1 MKYMLRL
8 NWRENKFQTMK
19 KKNHL
24 IALSVLIASLV
35 GCNGGTDS
43 STTQPGSNN
52 PTTPT
57 APSTQQPEKK
67 TGTVTIGAVEH
78 GSVTADKMTAEVG
91 ADVTFTVT
99 PDENYSVKSFKVNN
113 DEKQLNDSNQ
123 VVVKMVEGGLTVS
136 AEFEINSAAVT
147 ITQAD
152 HGSISADK
160 STAKIGENVTFTV
173 APEANYVVSSF
184 KVNGAD
190 VALDGNNQAV
200 VVMVAG
206 GLNVTASFELGSG
219 TVTIGTIEHG
229 AVTADKMTAKIGED
243 VTFKITSETGYD
255 VSFFKVNGSD
265 VDYETKEDST
275 TGKTYGEAKVK
286 MVSGGLTVTAEF
298 KLGVYPIEWDT
309 PTHGTIAVEGGKTQ
323 ATYGDEVKFIFTPE
337 TGYEIKYLAINEEQV
352 QAIDNT
358 YTTIMGEYGLFV
370 NVQFGLENETI
381 TVNAGEHGTIEHK
394 NKVDDSQDYLY
405 GDTAVVTVTPNE
417 GFMIET
423 ITVDG
428 KAIEVPEDKKGG
440 YSFEQLVE
448 KDLNISATFT
458 DVHTISEFTDSVI
471 NEIKNAQDIKVKLAG
486 DVTLGV
492 TLPLAKGTTEYD
504 LDGHTITSTLNGMLR
519 DANIDTE
526 TLKNK
531 SVTLKNGNIVSNYDK
546 GTVNVIDSS
555 YLAALTLDGVTVSN
569 SSISKVNPIT
579 GIYCSS
585 TTETKILNSTIN
597 IKGSSNLGAYGIG
610 TNNLDGENKTITIDN
625 TKVTVTSDDFDNTA
639 FLGNTEG
646 IKVVVKNSTFTA
658 DRQAVIA
665 RTGNWDISGSTF
677 VSTGKWLDAEANVTT
692 NTKYKTTA
700 GSWGSGNEVVS
711 GGLILGDER
720 TSAYNT
726 PVVATL
732 KDNKFT
738 VAKGDKMSI
747 HSDGTV
753 ATTVTMDALTAVEA
767 YGYDHDEDKTTV
779 VTENNVVKKT
789 LKELNEMTT
798 DDDANLYVTT
808 GLLTKIE
815 NAQYGNLYLTDKA
828 TGEELYVY
836 GTYLDNNYSF
846 DGTKFSFDKGAKVIT
861 SDYLGKEITV
871 AGTFKNYNGTTKEL
885 VNAVVIDSSA
895 EKVAAKVVTEYDAE
909 KGTVTVE
916 EGKLGD
922 KLKVTATPKEGYKV
936 SSIKVNDQALTVA
949 EDNTAEFTAEL
960 NNKVVVEFVSES
972 APVAKVYNVSFNKDN
987 NKKIVNGYENNWT
1000 NVSDDITYNVEN
1012 CNNNGTAEGQI
1023 GKTEWNYIRIGSKN
1037 NPSVGS
1043 IATATPF
1050 VEAIAESAITI
1061 DKVNVTYINS
1071 IKLLVSTSKDF
1082 TTDTTTSYDVKVAK
1096 GEQITK
1102 ITTPVANAYYKY
1114 VIDCKQTNKKIG
1126 NGPIQISKITF
1137 TTVAE

>member
-8 NWRENKFQTMK
+8 NWRENKFQTMQ

-147 ITQAD
+147 ITQAN

-184 KVNGAD
+184 KVNDAD

-219 TVTIGTIEHG
+219 TVTIGTFEHG

-243 VTFKITSETGYD
+243 VTFKITSDTGYD

-519 DANIDTE
+519 DASTDTA
-526 TLKNK
+526 TFGNK
-531 SVTLKNGNIVSNYDK
+531 SVTLKNGSIVSNYDK

-555 YLAALTLDGVTVSN
+555 YLAAFTLDGVTVSN
-569 SSISKVNPIT
+569 SSISTVNPIT

-677 VSTGKWLDAEANVTT
+677 VSTGKWLNAEANVTT

-700 GSWGSGNEVVS
+700 GSWRSGNEVVS

-808 GLLTKIE
+808 GVLTEIK
-815 NAQYGNLYLTDKA
+815 NAQFGNLYLTDKA
-828 TGEELYVY
+828 TGEELYVF
-836 GTYLDNNYSF
+836 GTYLDNTYSF
-846 DGTKFSFDKGAKVIT
+846 DGTQFSFDQKGAEVIT

-871 AGTFKNYNGTTKEL
+871 AGTFKNYKGTKEL

-922 KLKVTATPKEGYKV
+922 KLTVTATPKAGYKV

-972 APVAKVYNVSFNKDN
+972 APVAKVYTVSFVKDN
-987 NKKIVNGYENNWT
+987 CQSSTDYVSNKAWTNTTDGLTYSIVN
-1000 NVSDDITYNVEN
+1000 
-1012 CNNNGTAEGQI
+1012 CANNNKGWDFIKA
-1023 GKTEWNYIRIGSKN
+1023 GSKKKD
-1037 NPSVGS
+1037 S
-1043 IATATPF
+1043 IGTITTDSPF
-1050 VEAIAESAITI
+1050 AEAIAESAIII

-1082 TTDTTTSYDVKVAK
+1082 TTDTTTSYNVNVAE
-1096 GEQITK
+1096 GEQTTK
-1102 ITTPVANAYYKY
+1102 ITTPVANAYYRY
-1114 VIDCKQTNKKIG
+1114 VIDCKKASS

>member
-43 STTQPGSNN
+43 STTQPGSTN

-219 TVTIGTIEHG
+219 TVTIGTFEHG

-255 VSFFKVNGSD
+255 VSFFKVNGSA
-265 VDYETKEDST
+265 VDYVTKEDST

-298 KLGVYPIEWDT
+298 KLGVYSIEWDT
-309 PTHGTIAVEGGKTQ
+309 PTHGTIAVESGKTQ
-323 ATYGDEVKFIFTPE
+323 ATYGEEVKFVFTPE
-337 TGYEIKYLAINEEQV
+337 TGYEIKYLTINEEPV
-352 QAIDNT
+352 QWASDNT
-358 YTTIMGEYGLFV
+358 YTTTMGEYGLFV
-370 NVQFGLENETI
+370 TVQFGLENETI

-394 NKVDDSQDYLY
+394 NKADDTQDYLY
-405 GDTAVVTVTPNE
+405 GDTSVVTVTPNE

-471 NEIKNAQDIKVKLAG
+471 DEIKNAQDIKVKLAG

-492 TLPLAKGTTEYD
+492 VLPLAKGTTEYD

-519 DANIDTE
+519 DANTDIATFG
-526 TLKNK
+526 NK
-531 SVTLKNGNIVSNYDK
+531 SVTLKNGSIISNYDK

-555 YLAALTLDGVTVSN
+555 YLAAFTLDGVTVSN
-569 SSISKVNPIT
+569 SSISTVNPIT

-677 VSTGKWLDAEANVTT
+677 VSTGKWLDSEANVTT
-692 NTKYKTTA
+692 NTKYKTAA
-700 GSWGSGNEVVS
+700 GSWKSGNEVVS

-779 VTENNVVKKT
+779 VTENNVVKSNIAEVVAKSE
-789 LKELNEMTT
+789 K
-798 DDDANLYVTT
+798 DDTKLYYVTGVVKDIYDETHGNIHLLDKTT
-808 GLLTKIE
+808 GQSMI
-815 NAQYGNLYLTDKA
+815 
-828 TGEELYVY
+828 VY
-836 GTYLDNNYSF
+836 GTYLTNEYSF
-846 DGTKFSFDKGAKVIT
+846 DGSKFSFKQSDSTPIT
-861 SDYLGKEITV
+861 KEYIGKEITV
-871 AGTFKNYNGTTKEL
+871 AGTLGFHGGAGQIANGFVLDAKADKYNDDLT
-885 VNAVVIDSSA
+885 VS
-895 EKVAAKVVTEYDAE
+895 YDNN
-909 KGTVTVE
+909 KGTVVLSKE
-916 EGKLGD
+916 NPQLGD
-922 KLKVTATPKEGYKV
+922 EVTITATPKEGYRLSKV
-936 SSIKVNDQALTVA
+936 TLKTIDDVESDITSTLK
-949 EDNTAEFTAEL
+949 FTAGL
-960 NNKVVVEFVSES
+960 KDTITVEFVSDS
-972 APVAKVYNVSFNKDN
+972 TPVATVHEVVFNGEN
-987 NKKIVNGYENNWT
+987 NNEPVGAYDKTWTNTTNGIKYVIVNG
-1000 NVSDDITYNVEN
+1000 
-1012 CNNNGTAEGQI
+1012 NNNTNKWDYIKFGRKKVASI
-1023 GKTEWNYIRIGSKN
+1023 GNIHTLS
-1037 NPSVGS
+1037 
-1043 IATATPF
+1043 PF
-1050 VEAIAESAITI
+1050 VNPIASSTITI
-1061 DKVNVTYINS
+1061 DSIIAAKVNS
-1071 IKLLVSTSKDF
+1071 IKFYISTNDNFSDATVYNLAIKAGVIE
-1082 TTDTTTSYDVKVAK
+1082 TTV
-1096 GEQITK
+1096 
-1102 ITTPVANAYYKY
+1102 TTPVANAYYKY
-1114 VIDCKQTNKKIG
+1114 EFDCQSGSG
-1126 NGPIQISKITF
+1126 NGFVQISKVTF
-1137 TTVAE
+1137 TEKV

>member
-1 MKYMLRL
+1 
-8 NWRENKFQTMK
+8 MK

-184 KVNGAD
+184 KVNDAD

-200 VVMVAG
+200 VVMVAD

-219 TVTIGTIEHG
+219 TVTIGAVEHG

-243 VTFKITSETGYD
+243 VTFKITSDTGYD
-255 VSFFKVNGSD
+255 VSSFKVNGSD
-265 VDYETKEDST
+265 VDYVTKEDST
-275 TGKTYGEAKVK
+275 TGKTYWEAKVK

-298 KLGVYPIEWDT
+298 KLAVYSIEWDT
-309 PTHGTIAVEGGKTQ
+309 PTHGTIAVEGGKTS

-337 TGYEIKYLAINEEQV
+337 TGYEIKYLTINEEPV
-352 QAIDNT
+352 QWANDNT
-358 YTTIMGEYGLFV
+358 YTTTMGEYGLFV
-370 NVQFGLENETI
+370 NVQFGLENEAI

-394 NKVDDSQDYLY
+394 NKADDTQDYKY

-519 DANIDTE
+519 DASTDTA
-526 TLKNK
+526 TFGNK
-531 SVTLKNGNIVSNYDK
+531 SVTLKNGSIVSNYDK

-555 YLAALTLDGVTVSN
+555 YLAAFTLDGVTVSN
-569 SSISKVNPIT
+569 SSISTVNPIT

-625 TKVTVTSDDFDNTA
+625 TKVTVTSDDFDNTG

-677 VSTGKWLDAEANVTT
+677 VSTGKWLNASEANVTT

-700 GSWGSGNEVVS
+700 GSWKAGNEVVS

-779 VTENNVVKKT
+779 VTENNVVKSNIAEVVAKSA
-789 LKELNEMTT
+789 K
-798 DDDANLYVTT
+798 DDTKLYYVTGVVKDIYDEAHGNIHLLDKTT
-808 GLLTKIE
+808 GQSMI
-815 NAQYGNLYLTDKA
+815 
-828 TGEELYVY
+828 VY
-836 GTYLDNNYSF
+836 GTYLTNEYSF
-846 DGTKFSFDKGAKVIT
+846 DGTKFSFQQSDSTPIT
-861 SDYLGKEITV
+861 KEYIGKEITV
-871 AGTFKNYNGTTKEL
+871 AGTLGLYGGAGQIANGFVLDAKADKYNDDLT
-885 VNAVVIDSSA
+885 VS
-895 EKVAAKVVTEYDAE
+895 YDNN
-909 KGTVTVE
+909 KGTVVLSKE
-916 EGKLGD
+916 NPQLGD
-922 KLKVTATPKEGYKV
+922 EVTITATPKEGYRLSKV
-936 SSIKVNDQALTVA
+936 TLKTIDDVESDITSTLK
-949 EDNTAEFTAEL
+949 FTAGLKDTITVEL
-960 NNKVVVEFVSES
+960 VSDS
-972 APVAKVYNVSFNKDN
+972 APVATVHEVVFNSKN
-987 NKKIVNGYENNWT
+987 NSKGNSSYTDSWT
-1000 NVSDDITYNVEN
+1000 NTTDGVTYNISN
-1012 CNNNGTAEGQI
+1012 ANNNNNGWSYIKTGKNCTITTAAPFANAI
-1023 GKTEWNYIRIGSKN
+1023 SSTTI
-1037 NPSVGS
+1037 S
-1043 IATATPF
+1043 ID
-1050 VEAIAESAITI
+1050 AITV
-1061 DKVNVTYINS
+1061 KNVTS
-1071 IKLLVSTSKDF
+1071 IKLYVSTDSTFTKDVQTF
-1082 TTDTTTSYDVKVAK
+1082 EIEKKKGDIQTT
-1096 GEQITK
+1096 ITNP
-1102 ITTPVANAYYKY
+1102 IANAYYKY
-1114 VIDCKQTNKKIG
+1114 ELKSTSTKSITITKL
-1126 NGPIQISKITF
+1126 TF
-1137 TTVAE
+1137 TEAVE

>member
-19 KKNHL
+19 KKNYL

-43 STTQPGSNN
+43 STTQPGSTN

-200 VVMVAG
+200 VVMVAS

-219 TVTIGTIEHG
+219 TVTIGTFEHG

-255 VSFFKVNGSD
+255 VSFFKVNGSA
-265 VDYETKEDST
+265 VDYVTKEDST

-298 KLGVYPIEWDT
+298 KLGVYSIEWDA
-309 PTHGTIAVEGGKTQ
+309 PAHGTIAVESGKTQ
-323 ATYGDEVKFIFTPE
+323 ATYGEDVKFVFTPE
-337 TGYEIKYLAINEEQV
+337 TGYEIKYLTVNEEPV
-352 QAIDNT
+352 QWASDNT
-358 YTTIMGEYGLFV
+358 YTTTMGEYGLFV
-370 NVQFGLENETI
+370 TVQFGLENETI

-394 NKVDDSQDYLY
+394 NKADDTQDYLY
-405 GDTAVVTVTPNE
+405 GDTSVVTVTPNE

-471 NEIKNAQDIKVKLAG
+471 DEIKNAQDIKVKLAG

-519 DANIDTE
+519 DANTDIATFG
-526 TLKNK
+526 NK
-531 SVTLKNGNIVSNYDK
+531 SVTLKNGSIISNYDK

-555 YLAALTLDGVTVSN
+555 YLAAFTLDGVTVSN
-569 SSISKVNPIT
+569 SSISTVNPIT

-677 VSTGKWLDAEANVTT
+677 VSTGKWLDSEANVTT
-692 NTKYKTTA
+692 NTKYKTAA
-700 GSWGSGNEVVS
+700 GSWKSGNEVVS

-836 GTYLDNNYSF
+836 GTYLDNNYLF
-846 DGTKFSFDKGAKVIT
+846 DGTNFSFDKGGAEVIT

-871 AGTFKNYNGTTKEL
+871 AGTFKNFKGTKEL
-885 VNAVVIDSSA
+885 VNAVVIDSSV

-922 KLKVTATPKEGYKV
+922 KLMVTATPKEGYKV

-949 EDNTAEFTAEL
+949 DDNTAEFTAEL

-972 APVAKVYNVSFNKDN
+972 APVAKVYTVSFVKAN
-987 NKKIVNGYENNWT
+987 NEAVNGYNFTWKNTSDNLKFTIANGNNFDGAWDYVRFGT
-1000 NVSDDITYNVEN
+1000 KKGDSTGTIT
-1012 CNNNGTAEGQI
+1012 TD
-1023 GKTEWNYIRIGSKN
+1023 S
-1037 NPSVGS
+1037 
-1043 IATATPF
+1043 PF
-1050 VEAIAESAITI
+1050 AEAIAESAITI
-1061 DKVNVTYINS
+1061 DKVTIASIDS
-1071 IKLLVSTSKDF
+1071 IKLLVSTSADF
-1082 TTDTTTSYDVKVAK
+1082 KTNTTSYNVNVAE
-1096 GEQITK
+1096 GEQTTK

-1114 VIDCKQTNKKIG
+1114 EINCKKASK

>member
-35 GCNGGTDS
+35 GCNGGNDS

-67 TGTVTIGAVEH
+67 TGTVTIEAVEH

-219 TVTIGTIEHG
+219 TVTIGTFEHG

-243 VTFKITSETGYD
+243 VTFKITSDTGYD
-255 VSFFKVNGSD
+255 VSFFKVNGSA
-265 VDYETKEDST
+265 VDYVTKEDST

-352 QAIDNT
+352 QASDNT
-358 YTTIMGEYGLFV
+358 YTTTMGEYGLFV
-370 NVQFGLENETI
+370 TVQFGLENETI

-394 NKVDDSQDYLY
+394 NKADDSQDYKY

-519 DANIDTE
+519 DASTDTK
-526 TLKNK
+526 TLGNK
-531 SVTLKNGNIVSNYDK
+531 SVTLKNGSIVSNYDK

-555 YLAALTLDGVTVSN
+555 YLAAFTLDGVTVSN
-569 SSISKVNPIT
+569 NSISTVNPIT

-700 GSWGSGNEVVS
+700 GSWKSGNEVVS

-732 KDNKFT
+732 KDDKFT

-808 GLLTKIE
+808 GVLTEIK
-815 NAQYGNLYLTDKA
+815 NTQFGNLYLTDKA
-828 TGEELYVY
+828 TGEELYVF
-836 GTYLDNNYSF
+836 GTYLDNTYSF
-846 DGTKFSFDKGAKVIT
+846 DGTQFSFDQKGAEVIT

-871 AGTFKNYNGTTKEL
+871 AGTFKNFKGTKEL
-885 VNAVVIDSSA
+885 VNAVVIASSA

-909 KGTVTVE
+909 KGIVTVE

-922 KLKVTATPKEGYKV
+922 KLTVTATPKEGYKV

-949 EDNTAEFTAEL
+949 DDNTAEFTAEL

-972 APVAKVYNVSFNKDN
+972 APVAKVYNVSFNKEN
-987 NKKIVNGYENNWT
+987 NKKGVGGYENEWT
-1000 NVSDDITYNVEN
+1000 NVSDGITYNVKN
-1012 CNNNGTAEGQI
+1012 CNNNNNG
-1023 GKTEWNYIRIGSKN
+1023 WDFIRIGSKKKAY
-1037 NPSVGS
+1037 VGS
-1043 IATATPF
+1043 ITTASAFT
-1050 VEAIAESAITI
+1050 EAIAESAITI
-1061 DKVNVTYINS
+1061 DKVNVAYINS
-1071 IKLLVSTSKDF
+1071 IKLLVSTSVDF
-1082 TTDTTTSYDVKVAK
+1082 KTVTASYDVKVASGK
-1096 GEQITK
+1096 QTTK

-1114 VIDCKQTNKKIG
+1114 EIDCKQAKD

>member
-1 MKYMLRL
+1 
-8 NWRENKFQTMK
+8 MK

-35 GCNGGTDS
+35 GCNGGNDS

-184 KVNGAD
+184 KVNDAD

-219 TVTIGTIEHG
+219 TVTIGTMEHG

-243 VTFKITSETGYD
+243 VTFKITSDTGYD
-255 VSFFKVNGSD
+255 VNFFKVNGSD
-265 VDYETKEDST
+265 VRYETKEDPT

-298 KLGVYPIEWDT
+298 KLAVYTIEWDT
-309 PTHGTIAVEGGKTQ
+309 PTHGTIAVEGDKKS
-323 ATYGDEVKFIFTPE
+323 ATYGEEVKFIFTPE
-337 TGYEIKYLAINEEQV
+337 TGYEIKYLTINEEQV
-352 QAIDNT
+352 QWASDNT

-370 NVQFGLENETI
+370 TVQFGLENETI

-394 NKVDDSQDYLY
+394 NKVDDTQDYLY

-428 KAIEVPEDKKGG
+428 KAIQVPEDKKGG

-471 NEIKNAQDIKVKLAG
+471 DEIKNAQDIKVKLAG

-492 TLPLAKGTTEYD
+492 ALPLAKGTTEYD
-504 LDGHTITSTLNGMLR
+504 LGGHTITSTLNGMLR
-519 DANIDTE
+519 DANTDT
-526 TLKNK
+526 TTFGNK
-531 SVTLKNGNIVSNYDK
+531 SVTLKNGSIISNYDK

-569 SSISKVNPIT
+569 STISTDNPIT

-625 TKVTVTSDDFDNTA
+625 TKVTVTSDDFDNTG

-677 VSTGKWLDAEANVTT
+677 VSTGKWLDASEANATT

-700 GSWGSGNEVVS
+700 GSWKSGNEVVS

-767 YGYDHDEDKTTV
+767 YGYDHDEDKTTT

-808 GLLTKIE
+808 GVLTEIK
-815 NAQYGNLYLTDKA
+815 NAQFGNLYLTDKA
-828 TGEELYVY
+828 TGEELYVF

-871 AGTFKNYNGTTKEL
+871 AGTFKNFKGTKEL

-895 EKVAAKVVTEYDAE
+895 EKIAAKVVTEYDAE

-922 KLKVTATPKEGYKV
+922 KLTVTATPKEGYKV

-949 EDNTAEFTAEL
+949 DNNTAEFTAEL

-972 APVAKVYNVSFNKDN
+972 APVAKVYTVSFVKANNEAANDYVSTWKNTSDN
-987 NKKIVNGYENNWT
+987 LKFTIANGNNYKGTWDYVKFGT
-1000 NVSDDITYNVEN
+1000 KSASTGTIT
-1012 CNNNGTAEGQI
+1012 TD
-1023 GKTEWNYIRIGSKN
+1023 S
-1037 NPSVGS
+1037 
-1043 IATATPF
+1043 PF
-1050 VEAIAESAITI
+1050 AEAIAESAITI
-1061 DKVNVTYINS
+1061 DKVNDAYINS
-1071 IKLLVSTSKDF
+1071 IKLLVSTSDKF
-1082 TTDTTTSYDVKVAK
+1082 TTDTTASYDVNVAEGK
-1096 GEQITK
+1096 QITK

-1114 VIDCKQTNKKIG
+1114 VIDCKQSKK
-1126 NGPIQISKITF
+1126 NGSIQISKITF

>member
-1 MKYMLRL
+1 
-8 NWRENKFQTMK
+8 MK

-136 AEFEINSAAVT
+136 AEFE
-147 ITQAD
+147 
-152 HGSISADK
+152 
-160 STAKIGENVTFTV
+160 
-173 APEANYVVSSF
+173 
-184 KVNGAD
+184 
-190 VALDGNNQAV
+190 
-200 VVMVAG
+200 
-206 GLNVTASFELGSG
+206 LGSG
-219 TVTIGTIEHG
+219 TVTIGTFEHG

-255 VSFFKVNGSD
+255 VSFFKVNGNA
-265 VDYETKEDST
+265 VDYVTKEDST

-337 TGYEIKYLAINEEQV
+337 TGYEIKYLAINDGQV
-352 QAIDNT
+352 QWASDNT
-358 YTTIMGEYGLFV
+358 YTTTMGEYGLFV
-370 NVQFGLENETI
+370 TVQFGLENETI

-394 NKVDDSQDYLY
+394 NKADDTQDYLY

-428 KAIEVPEDKKGG
+428 KAIEVPEDKKCG

-492 TLPLAKGTTEYD
+492 VLPLAKGTTEYD

-519 DANIDTE
+519 DASTDIATFG
-526 TLKNK
+526 NK
-531 SVTLKNGNIVSNYDK
+531 SVTLKNGSIISNYDK

-555 YLAALTLDGVTVSN
+555 YLAAFTLDGVTVSN
-569 SSISKVNPIT
+569 SSISTVNPIT

-700 GSWGSGNEVVS
+700 GSWRSGNEVVS

-767 YGYDHDEDKTTV
+767 YGYDHDEDETTV

-808 GLLTKIE
+808 GVLTEIK
-815 NAQYGNLYLTDKA
+815 NSQFGNLYLTDKA
-828 TGEELYVY
+828 TGEELYVF
-836 GTYLDNNYSF
+836 GTYLDNTYSF
-846 DGTKFSFDKGAKVIT
+846 DGTQFSFDQKGAEVIT

-871 AGTFKNYNGTTKEL
+871 AGTFKNYKGTKEL

-922 KLKVTATPKEGYKV
+922 KLTVTATPKAGYKV
-936 SSIKVNDQALTVA
+936 SSIKVNDQTLTVA
-949 EDNTAEFTAEL
+949 DDNTAEFTAEL

-972 APVAKVYNVSFNKDN
+972 APVAKVYTVSFVKDN
-987 NKKIVNGYENNWT
+987 CQSSTDYVSNKAWTNTTDGLTYSIVN
-1000 NVSDDITYNVEN
+1000 
-1012 CNNNGTAEGQI
+1012 CANNNKQ
-1023 GKTEWNYIRIGSKN
+1023 WNFIKAGSKKQD
-1037 NPSVGS
+1037 S
-1043 IATATPF
+1043 IGTITTDSPF
-1050 VEAIAESAITI
+1050 AEAIAESAITI

-1082 TTDTTTSYDVKVAK
+1082 TTDTTTSYNVNIAER
-1096 GEQITK
+1096 EQTTK
-1102 ITTPVANAYYKY
+1102 ITTPVANAYYRY
-1114 VIDCKQTNKKIG
+1114 VIDCKKASS

>member
-1 MKYMLRL
+1 
-8 NWRENKFQTMK
+8 MK

-35 GCNGGTDS
+35 GCNGGNDS

-57 APSTQQPEKK
+57 APSTQQPVKK

-184 KVNGAD
+184 KVNDAD

-219 TVTIGTIEHG
+219 TVTIGTMEHG

-243 VTFKITSETGYD
+243 VTFKITSDTGYD

-265 VDYETKEDST
+265 VGYVTKEDPT

-286 MVSGGLTVTAEF
+286 MVSGGLIVTAEF
-298 KLGVYPIEWDT
+298 KLGVYSIEWDA
-309 PTHGTIAVEGGKTQ
+309 PTHGTIAVEGDKNK
-323 ATYGDEVKFIFTPE
+323 ATYGEEVKFIFTPD
-337 TGYEIKYLAINEEQV
+337 TGYEIKYLTINEEQV
-352 QAIDNT
+352 QWASDNT
-358 YTTIMGEYGLFV
+358 YTTTMGEYGLFV
-370 NVQFGLENETI
+370 TVQFGLENETI

-394 NKVDDSQDYLY
+394 NKADNTQDYLY

-417 GFMIET
+417 GYMIET

-471 NEIKNAQDIKVKLAG
+471 DEIKNAQDIKVKLAG

-492 TLPLAKGTTEYD
+492 ALPLAKGTTEYD

-519 DANIDTE
+519 DANTDT
-526 TLKNK
+526 TTFGNK
-531 SVTLKNGNIVSNYDK
+531 SVTLKNGKIISNYDK

-555 YLAALTLDGVTVSN
+555 YLAAFTLDGVTVSN
-569 SSISKVNPIT
+569 SSISTVKPIT

-625 TKVTVTSDDFDNTA
+625 TKVTVTSDDFDNTG

-665 RTGNWDISGSTF
+665 RTGNWDISESTF
-677 VSTGKWLDAEANVTT
+677 VSTGKWLDASEANVTT

-700 GSWGSGNEVVS
+700 GSWKTGNEVVS

-767 YGYDHDEDKTTV
+767 YGYDHDEDETTV

-808 GLLTKIE
+808 GVLTEIKA
-815 NAQYGNLYLTDKA
+815 AQFGNLYLTDKA

-861 SDYLGKEITV
+861 SDYLGKEITI
-871 AGTFKNYNGTTKEL
+871 AGTFKNYNGTKEL

-895 EKVAAKVVTEYDAE
+895 EKVAAKIVTEYDTE
-909 KGTVTVE
+909 KGTVTVK

-922 KLKVTATPKEGYKV
+922 KLTVTATPKEGYKV
-936 SSIKVNDQALTVA
+936 SSIKVNGQALTVA
-949 EDNTAEFTAEL
+949 DDNTAEFTAEL

-972 APVAKVYNVSFNKDN
+972 APVAKVYTVSFVKDN
-987 NKKIVNGYENNWT
+987 CESSADYVSGKVWKNTTDGLTYSIVN
-1000 NVSDDITYNVEN
+1000 
-1012 CNNNGTAEGQI
+1012 CANNN
-1023 GKTEWNYIRIGSKN
+1023 KVWDYIKVGSKKQA
-1037 NPSVGS
+1037 S
-1043 IATATPF
+1043 IGTITTDSQF
-1050 VEAIAESAITI
+1050 TEAIAESTI
-1061 DKVNVTYINS
+1061 KIDAVTPESINS
-1071 IKLLVSTSKDF
+1071 IKLLVSTSANF
-1082 TTDTTTSYDVKVAK
+1082 TTDTTTSYDVNVAK
-1096 GEQITK
+1096 GEQTTK
-1102 ITTPVANAYYKY
+1102 ITTPVANAYYRY
-1114 VIDCKQTNKKIG
+1114 VIDCKKSK
-1126 NGPIQISKITF
+1126 NGVIQISKITF

>member
-35 GCNGGTDS
+35 GCNGGNDS

-67 TGTVTIGAVEH
+67 TGTVTIGAIEH

-184 KVNGAD
+184 KVNDAD

-219 TVTIGTIEHG
+219 TVTIGTMEHG

-243 VTFKITSETGYD
+243 VTFKITSETGYE
-255 VSFFKVNGSD
+255 VNFFKVNGSD
-265 VDYETKEDST
+265 VRYETKEDPT

-298 KLGVYPIEWDT
+298 KLAVYTIEWDT
-309 PTHGTIAVEGGKTQ
+309 PTHGTIAVEGDKKS
-323 ATYGDEVKFIFTPE
+323 ATYGEEVKFIFTPE
-337 TGYEIKYLAINEEQV
+337 TGYEIKYLTINEEQV
-352 QAIDNT
+352 QWANDNT

-370 NVQFGLENETI
+370 TVQFGLENETI

-394 NKVDDSQDYLY
+394 NKADDTQDYLY

-428 KAIEVPEDKKGG
+428 KTIQVPEDKKGG

-448 KDLNISATFT
+448 KDLDISATFT

-471 NEIKNAQDIKVKLAG
+471 DEIKNAQDIKVKLAG

-492 TLPLAKGTTEYD
+492 ALPLAKGTTEYD

-519 DANIDTE
+519 DANTDTA
-526 TLKNK
+526 TFGNK
-531 SVTLKNGNIVSNYDK
+531 SVTLKNGKIISNYDK

-555 YLAALTLDGVTVSN
+555 YLAAFTLDGVTVSN
-569 SSISKVNPIT
+569 SSISTVNPIT

-625 TKVTVTSDDFDNTA
+625 TKVTVTSDDFDNTG

-677 VSTGKWLDAEANVTT
+677 VSTGKWLDASEANVTT

-700 GSWGSGNEVVS
+700 GSWKTGNEVVS

-767 YGYDHDEDKTTV
+767 YGYDHDEDETTV

-808 GLLTKIE
+808 GVLTEIK
-815 NAQYGNLYLTDKA
+815 NAKYGSLYLTDKA
-828 TGEELYVY
+828 TGEELYVH

-861 SDYLGKEITV
+861 SDYLGKEITI
-871 AGTFKNYNGTTKEL
+871 AGTFQNYQGTTKEL

-922 KLKVTATPKEGYKV
+922 KLTVTATPKEGYKV

-972 APVAKVYNVSFNKDN
+972 APVAKVYTVSFVKANCGKGSTDYYQNKVWKNTTDGLTYS
-987 NKKIVNGYENNWT
+987 IVN
-1000 NVSDDITYNVEN
+1000 
-1012 CNNNGTAEGQI
+1012 CANNGS
-1023 GKTEWNYIRIGSKN
+1023 KDWDYIK
-1037 NPSVGS
+1037 VGS
-1043 IATATPF
+1043 NRQDSIGTITTDKPF
-1050 VEAIAESAITI
+1050 AEDIAESTIAIDSVI
-1061 DKVNVTYINS
+1061 NEYINS
-1071 IKLLVSTSKDF
+1071 IKLLVSTSADF
-1082 TTDTTTSYDVKVAK
+1082 TPETTASYDVTVAK
-1096 GEQITK
+1096 REQTTK
-1102 ITTPVANAYYKY
+1102 IKTPVANAYYRY
-1114 VIDCKQTNKKIG
+1114 VIDCKKAKK
-1126 NGPIQISKITF
+1126 NGPISISKITF

>member
-1 MKYMLRL
+1 MLRL

-184 KVNGAD
+184 KVNDVD
-190 VALDGNNQAV
+190 VALDGNNKAV

-219 TVTIGTIEHG
+219 TVTIGTFEHG

-243 VTFKITSETGYD
+243 VTFKITSDTGYD
-255 VSFFKVNGSD
+255 VSFFKVNGSA
-265 VDYETKEDST
+265 VDYVTKEDST

-298 KLGVYPIEWDT
+298 KLGVYPIEWDA
-309 PTHGTIAVEGGKTQ
+309 PSHGTIAVESGKTQ
-323 ATYGDEVKFIFTPE
+323 ATYGEDVKFIFTPE
-337 TGYEIKYLAINEEQV
+337 TGYEIKYLTINEEPV
-352 QAIDNT
+352 QAINNT
-358 YTTIMGEYGLFV
+358 YTTTMGEYGLFV

-394 NKVDDSQDYLY
+394 NKADDTQDYLY

-417 GFMIET
+417 GYMIET
-423 ITVDG
+423 ITVNG
-428 KAIEVPEDKKGG
+428 EAIEVPEDKKGG

-471 NEIKNAQDIKVKLAG
+471 DEIKNAQDIKVKLAG

-504 LDGHTITSTLNGMLR
+504 LDGHTITSTLNGMLSVAKT
-519 DANIDTE
+519 DAG
-526 TLKNK
+526 NK
-531 SVTLKNGNIVSNYDK
+531 SVTLKNGSIISNYDK

-555 YLAALTLDGVTVSN
+555 YLAAFTLDGVTVSN
-569 SSISKVNPIT
+569 SSISTVNPIT

-610 TNNLDGENKTITIDN
+610 TNNLDGENKTITIEN

-646 IKVVVKNSTFTA
+646 IKVVVKDSTFTA

-677 VSTGKWLDAEANVTT
+677 VSTGKWLDSEANVTT

-700 GSWGSGNEVVS
+700 GSWKSGNEVVS

-720 TSAYNT
+720 TNAYNT

-779 VTENNVVKKT
+779 VTENNVVKKA

-808 GLLTKIE
+808 GVLTKIKTP
-815 NAQYGNLYLTDKA
+815 QYGSLYLTDKA
-828 TGEELYVY
+828 TGEELYVF

-846 DGTKFSFDKGAKVIT
+846 DGTQFSFDKGAKVIT

-871 AGTFKNYNGTTKEL
+871 AGTFKNYKGTKEL

-895 EKVAAKVVTEYDAE
+895 EKVAAKVVTEYDTE

-922 KLKVTATPKEGYKV
+922 KLTVTATPKEGYKV

-949 EDNTAEFTAEL
+949 DDNTAEFTAEL

-972 APVAKVYNVSFNKDN
+972 APVAKVYNVLFNKDN
-987 NKKIVNGYENNWT
+987 NKEPVQNYTSKWT
-1000 NVSDDITYNVEN
+1000 NVSDGVTYNVEN
-1012 CNNNGTAEGQI
+1012 CNNNKNG
-1023 GKTEWNYIRIGSKN
+1023 WDYIKIGSKSGA
-1037 NPSVGS
+1037 SVGS
-1043 IATATPF
+1043 IATASPF
-1050 VEAIAESAITI
+1050 AEAIAESAITI
-1061 DKVNVTYINS
+1061 DKVNVEYINS
-1071 IKLLVSTSKDF
+1071 IKLFVSTSKDF
-1082 TTDTTTSYDVKVAK
+1082 TPDTTTTSYNVNIAEGV
-1096 GEQITK
+1096 QITK

-1114 VIDCKQTNKKIG
+1114 EIDCKQTNKKIG
-1126 NGPIQISKITF
+1126 NGPIAISKITF

>member
-1 MKYMLRL
+1 MLRL

-35 GCNGGTDS
+35 GCNGGNDS

-184 KVNGAD
+184 KVNDVD

-219 TVTIGTIEHG
+219 TVTIGTMEHG

-243 VTFKITSETGYD
+243 VTFKITSETGYE
-255 VSFFKVNGSD
+255 VNFFKVNGIS
-265 VDYETKEDST
+265 VKYEAKEDPT

-298 KLGVYPIEWDT
+298 KLAVYTIEWDT
-309 PTHGTIAVEGGKTQ
+309 PAHGTIAVEGDKAS
-323 ATYGDEVKFIFTPE
+323 ATYGEEVKFIFTPE
-337 TGYEIKYLAINEEQV
+337 TGYEIKYLTINEEQV
-352 QAIDNT
+352 QWASDNT

-370 NVQFGLENETI
+370 TVQFGLENETI

-394 NKVDDSQDYLY
+394 NKADDTQDYLY

-428 KAIEVPEDKKGG
+428 KTIQVPEDKKGG

-492 TLPLAKGTTEYD
+492 ALPLAKGTTEYD
-504 LDGHTITSTLNGMLR
+504 LGGHTITSTLNGMLR
-519 DANIDTE
+519 DANTDTA
-526 TLKNK
+526 TFGNK
-531 SVTLKNGNIVSNYDK
+531 SVTLKNGKIISNYDK

-555 YLAALTLDGVTVSN
+555 YLAAFTLDGVTVSN
-569 SSISKVNPIT
+569 SSISTVNPIT

-625 TKVTVTSDDFDNTA
+625 TKVTVTSDDFDNTG

-677 VSTGKWLDAEANVTT
+677 VSTGKWLDASEANVTT

-700 GSWGSGNEVVS
+700 GSWKTGNEVVS

-779 VTENNVVKKT
+779 VTENNVVKSNIAEVVAKSE
-789 LKELNEMTT
+789 K
-798 DDDANLYVTT
+798 DDTKLYYVTGVVKDIYDETHGNIHLLDKTT
-808 GLLTKIE
+808 GQSMI
-815 NAQYGNLYLTDKA
+815 
-828 TGEELYVY
+828 VY
-836 GTYLDNNYSF
+836 GTYLTNEYSF
-846 DGTKFSFDKGAKVIT
+846 DGSKFSFKQSDSTPIT
-861 SDYLGKEITV
+861 KEYIGKEITV
-871 AGTFKNYNGTTKEL
+871 AGTLGFHGGAGQIVNGFVLDAKADKYNDDLT
-885 VNAVVIDSSA
+885 VS
-895 EKVAAKVVTEYDAE
+895 YDNS
-909 KGTVTVE
+909 KGTVVLSKE
-916 EGKLGD
+916 NPQLGD
-922 KLKVTATPKEGYKV
+922 EVTITATPKERYRLSKV
-936 SSIKVNDQALTVA
+936 TLKTIDDVESDITSTLK
-949 EDNTAEFTAEL
+949 FTAGL
-960 NNKVVVEFVSES
+960 KDTITVEFVSDS
-972 APVAKVYNVSFNKDN
+972 TPVATVHEVVFNGEN
-987 NKKIVNGYENNWT
+987 NNEPVGAYDKTWTNTTNGIKYVIVNG
-1000 NVSDDITYNVEN
+1000 
-1012 CNNNGTAEGQI
+1012 NNNTNKWDYIKFGRKKVASI
-1023 GKTEWNYIRIGSKN
+1023 GNIHTLSPFA
-1037 NPSVGS
+1037 NP
-1043 IATATPF
+1043 IASST
-1050 VEAIAESAITI
+1050 ITI
-1061 DKVNVTYINS
+1061 DSITAAKVNS
-1071 IKLLVSTSKDF
+1071 IKFYISTNEDF
-1082 TTDTTTSYDVKVAK
+1082 SNAEVHNLAIKTGVIETTV
-1096 GEQITK
+1096 
-1102 ITTPVANAYYKY
+1102 TTPVANAYYKY
-1114 VIDCKQTNKKIG
+1114 EFDCQSGSG
-1126 NGPIQISKITF
+1126 NGFVQISKVTF
-1137 TTVAE
+1137 TEKV

>member
-1 MKYMLRL
+1 
-8 NWRENKFQTMK
+8 MK

-35 GCNGGTDS
+35 GCNGGNDS

-91 ADVTFTVT
+91 ADVTFTV
-99 PDENYSVKSFKVNN
+99 
-113 DEKQLNDSNQ
+113 
-123 VVVKMVEGGLTVS
+123 
-136 AEFEINSAAVT
+136 
-147 ITQAD
+147 
-152 HGSISADK
+152 
-160 STAKIGENVTFTV
+160 

-184 KVNGAD
+184 KVNDAD

-243 VTFKITSETGYD
+243 VTFKITSDTGYD
-255 VSFFKVNGSD
+255 VSSFKVNGSD
-265 VDYETKEDST
+265 VDYATKEDST
-275 TGKTYGEAKVK
+275 TGKTYWEAKVK
-286 MVSGGLTVTAEF
+286 MVSGGLAVTAEF
-298 KLGVYPIEWDT
+298 KLGVYSIEWDPT
-309 PTHGTIAVEGGKTQ
+309 THGTIAVEGGKTQ
-323 ATYGDEVKFIFTPE
+323 ATYGEDVKFIFTPE
-337 TGYEIKYLAINEEQV
+337 TGYEINYLTINGEPV
-352 QAIDNT
+352 QWASDNT
-358 YTTIMGEYGLFV
+358 YTTTMGEYGLFV
-370 NVQFGLENETI
+370 TVQFGLENETI

-394 NKVDDSQDYLY
+394 NKLDDSQDYKY

-471 NEIKNAQDIKVKLAG
+471 AEIKNAQDIKVKLAG

-519 DANIDTE
+519 DANTDIATFG
-526 TLKNK
+526 NK
-531 SVTLKNGNIVSNYDK
+531 SVTLKNGNIISNYDK

-555 YLAALTLDGVTVSN
+555 YLAAFTLDGVTVSN
-569 SSISKVNPIT
+569 NSISTVNPIT

-625 TKVTVTSDDFDNTA
+625 TKVTVTSDDFDNTG

-646 IKVVVKNSTFTA
+646 IKVVVKDSTFTA

-677 VSTGKWLDAEANVTT
+677 VSTGKWLNASEANVTT

-700 GSWGSGNEVVS
+700 GSWKAGNEVVS

-789 LKELNEMTT
+789 LRELNEMTT

-808 GLLTKIE
+808 GVLTKIE

-828 TGEELYVY
+828 TGEELYVH

-846 DGTKFSFDKGAKVIT
+846 DGTQFSFDKGAKVIT

-871 AGTFKNYNGTTKEL
+871 AGTFQNYQGTTKEL

-916 EGKLGD
+916 EGKVGD
-922 KLKVTATPKEGYKV
+922 KLTVTATPKEGYKV
-936 SSIKVNDQALTVA
+936 SSIKANDQALTVA
-949 EDNTAEFTAEL
+949 DDNTAEFTAEL

-972 APVAKVYNVSFNKDN
+972 APVAKVYTVSFVEANNEAVNDYVSTWKNTSDN
-987 NKKIVNGYENNWT
+987 LKFTIANGNNYRGTWDFVKFGSRKVASKGT
-1000 NVSDDITYNVEN
+1000 IT
-1012 CNNNGTAEGQI
+1012 TD
-1023 GKTEWNYIRIGSKN
+1023 S
-1037 NPSVGS
+1037 
-1043 IATATPF
+1043 PF
-1050 VEAIAESAITI
+1050 VEAIAESTITI
-1061 DKVNVTYINS
+1061 DKVNDASINS
-1071 IKLLVSTSKDF
+1071 IKLLVSTSAEF
-1082 TTDTTTSYDVKVAK
+1082 TPDTTTSYNVNVAE
-1096 GEQITK
+1096 GEQTTK

-1114 VIDCKQTNKKIG
+1114 EINCKKASE

>member
-1 MKYMLRL
+1 
-8 NWRENKFQTMK
+8 MK

-35 GCNGGTDS
+35 GCNGGNDS

-184 KVNGAD
+184 KVNDAD

-243 VTFKITSETGYD
+243 VTFKITSDTGYD
-255 VSFFKVNGSD
+255 VSSFKVNGSD
-265 VDYETKEDST
+265 ADYVTKEDST
-275 TGKTYGEAKVK
+275 TGKTYWEAKVK

-298 KLGVYPIEWDT
+298 KLAVYSIEWDT
-309 PTHGTIAVEGGKTQ
+309 PTHGTIAVEGGKTS

-337 TGYEIKYLAINEEQV
+337 TGYEIKYLTINEEPV
-352 QAIDNT
+352 QWASDNT
-358 YTTIMGEYGLFV
+358 FTTTMGEYGLFV
-370 NVQFGLENETI
+370 TVQFGLENETI

-394 NKVDDSQDYLY
+394 NKVDDSQDYKY

-440 YSFEQLVE
+440 YSFEQSVE

-519 DANIDTE
+519 DANTDTK
-526 TLKNK
+526 TLGNK
-531 SVTLKNGNIVSNYDK
+531 SVTLKNGSIVSNYDK

-555 YLAALTLDGVTVSN
+555 YLAAFTLDGVTVSN
-569 SSISKVNPIT
+569 SSISTVNPIT

-625 TKVTVTSDDFDNTA
+625 TKVTVTSDDFDNTG

-677 VSTGKWLDAEANVTT
+677 VSTGKWLDASEANVTT

-700 GSWGSGNEVVS
+700 GSWKAGNEVVS
-711 GGLILGDER
+711 GGLILGDET

-789 LKELNEMTT
+789 FKELNEMTT

-808 GLLTKIE
+808 GVLTKIE

-846 DGTKFSFDKGAKVIT
+846 DGTEFLFDKGAKVIT
-861 SDYLGKEITV
+861 SDYLGKEITI
-871 AGTFKNYNGTTKEL
+871 AGTFKNYNGTKEL

-916 EGKLGD
+916 EGKVGD
-922 KLKVTATPKEGYKV
+922 KLTVTATPKEGYKV

-949 EDNTAEFTAEL
+949 DDNTAEFTAEL
-960 NNKVVVEFVSES
+960 NNKVVVEFVSDS
-972 APVAKVYNVSFNKDN
+972 APVAKVYTVSFVKDN
-987 NKKIVNGYENNWT
+987 CESSTDYVSNKAWKNTTDGLTYSIVN
-1000 NVSDDITYNVEN
+1000 
-1012 CNNNGTAEGQI
+1012 CANNNKGWDFIKA
-1023 GKTEWNYIRIGSKN
+1023 GSKKKD
-1037 NPSVGS
+1037 S
-1043 IATATPF
+1043 IATITTDSPF
-1050 VEAIAESAITI
+1050 TEAIAESAITI
-1061 DKVNVTYINS
+1061 DSVNNKFINS

-1082 TTDTTTSYDVKVAK
+1082 TPDTTSSYDVNVAK
-1096 GEQITK
+1096 DKQTTK
-1102 ITTPVANAYYKY
+1102 IKTPVANAYYRY
-1114 VIDCKQTNKKIG
+1114 VIDCKEASS
-1126 NGPIQISKITF
+1126 NGPIAISKITF

>member
-1 MKYMLRL
+1 
-8 NWRENKFQTMK
+8 MK

-35 GCNGGTDS
+35 GCNGGNDS

-52 PTTPT
+52 PTQ
-57 APSTQQPEKK
+57 STQQPEKK

-184 KVNGAD
+184 KVNDAD

-243 VTFKITSETGYD
+243 VTFKITSDTGYD
-255 VSFFKVNGSD
+255 VNFFKVNGSD
-265 VDYETKEDST
+265 VRYEAKEDPT

-298 KLGVYPIEWDT
+298 KLAVYTIEWDT
-309 PTHGTIAVEGGKTQ
+309 PAHGTIAVEGDKAS
-323 ATYGDEVKFIFTPE
+323 ATYGEEVKFIFTPE
-337 TGYEIKYLAINEEQV
+337 TGYEIKYLTVNEEQV
-352 QAIDNT
+352 QWASDNT

-370 NVQFGLENETI
+370 TVQFGLENETI

-394 NKVDDSQDYLY
+394 NKVDDTQDYLY

-428 KAIEVPEDKKGG
+428 KTIQVPEDKKGG

-471 NEIKNAQDIKVKLAG
+471 DEIKNAQDIKVKLAG

-492 TLPLAKGTTEYD
+492 ALPLAKGTTEYD

-519 DANIDTE
+519 DANTDTA
-526 TLKNK
+526 TFGNK
-531 SVTLKNGNIVSNYDK
+531 SVTLKNGSIISNYDK

-569 SSISKVNPIT
+569 NTISTVNPIT

-625 TKVTVTSDDFDNTA
+625 TKVTVTSDDFDNTG

-677 VSTGKWLDAEANVTT
+677 VSTGKWLDASEANATT

-700 GSWGSGNEVVS
+700 GSWKSGNEVVS

-726 PVVATL
+726 SVVATL
-732 KDNKFT
+732 KYNKFT

-767 YGYDHDEDKTTV
+767 YGYDHDEDETTV

-789 LKELNEMTT
+789 LKELNEMTI

-808 GLLTKIE
+808 GVLTEIK
-815 NAQYGNLYLTDKA
+815 NAQFGNLYLTDKA
-828 TGEELYVY
+828 TGEELYVF

-871 AGTFKNYNGTTKEL
+871 AGTFKNFKGTKEL

-895 EKVAAKVVTEYDAE
+895 EKIAAKVVTEYDAE

-922 KLKVTATPKEGYKV
+922 KLTVTATPKEGYKV

-949 EDNTAEFTAEL
+949 DNNTAEFTAEL
-960 NNKVVVEFVSES
+960 NNKVVVEFVSDS
-972 APVAKVYNVSFNKDN
+972 APVAKVYTVSFVKANNEAANDYVSTWKNTSDN
-987 NKKIVNGYENNWT
+987 LKFTIANGNNYKGTWDYVKFGT
-1000 NVSDDITYNVEN
+1000 KSASTGTIT
-1012 CNNNGTAEGQI
+1012 TD
-1023 GKTEWNYIRIGSKN
+1023 S
-1037 NPSVGS
+1037 
-1043 IATATPF
+1043 PF
-1050 VEAIAESAITI
+1050 AEAIAESAITI
-1061 DKVNVTYINS
+1061 DKVNDAYINS
-1071 IKLLVSTSKDF
+1071 IKLLVSTSDKF
-1082 TTDTTTSYDVKVAK
+1082 TTDTTASYDVNVAEGK
-1096 GEQITK
+1096 QITK

-1114 VIDCKQTNKKIG
+1114 VIDCKQSKK
-1126 NGPIQISKITF
+1126 NGSIQISKITF

>member
-184 KVNGAD
+184 KVNDAD

-219 TVTIGTIEHG
+219 TVTIGTFEHG

-243 VTFKITSETGYD
+243 VTFKITSDTGYD

-298 KLGVYPIEWDT
+298 KLGVYSIDWDA
-309 PTHGTIAVEGGKTQ
+309 PSHGTIAVEGGKTQ
-323 ATYGDEVKFIFTPE
+323 ATYGEDVKFIFTPE
-337 TGYEIKYLAINEEQV
+337 TGYEIKSLTINEEQV
-352 QAIDNT
+352 QWANDNT
-358 YTTIMGEYGLFV
+358 YTTTMGEYGLFV

-405 GDTAVVTVTPNE
+405 GDTAVVTITPNE

-519 DANIDTE
+519 DANTDTA
-526 TLKNK
+526 TFGNK
-531 SVTLKNGNIVSNYDK
+531 SVTLKNGSIVSNYDK

-555 YLAALTLDGVTVSN
+555 YLAAFTLDGVTVSN
-569 SSISKVNPIT
+569 SSISTVNPIT

-677 VSTGKWLDAEANVTT
+677 VSTGKWLDAESNVTT

-700 GSWGSGNEVVS
+700 GSWRSGNEVVS
-711 GGLILGDER
+711 GGLILGDES

-747 HSDGTV
+747 HSDGIV

-767 YGYDHDEDKTTV
+767 YGYDHDEDKTTI

-808 GLLTKIE
+808 GVLTEIK
-815 NAQYGNLYLTDKA
+815 NAKYGNLYLTDKA
-828 TGEELYVY
+828 TGEELYVH
-836 GTYLDNNYSF
+836 GTYLDNTYSF
-846 DGTKFSFDKGAKVIT
+846 DGTQFSFDQKGAEVIT

-871 AGTFKNYNGTTKEL
+871 AGTFKNYNGTKEL
-885 VNAVVIDSSA
+885 VNTVVIDSSA

-922 KLKVTATPKEGYKV
+922 KLTVTATPKEGYKV

-972 APVAKVYNVSFNKDN
+972 APVAKVYNVLFNKDN
-987 NKKIVNGYENNWT
+987 NKKGVQGYKNDWT

-1012 CNNNGTAEGQI
+1012 CNNNNN
-1023 GKTEWNYIRIGSKN
+1023 EWDFIRIGSKKN
-1037 NPSVGS
+1037 ASVGS
-1043 IATATPF
+1043 IATASPF
-1050 VEAIAESAITI
+1050 VEAIAESTI
-1061 DKVNVTYINS
+1061 KIDAVTSTSINS

-1082 TTDTTTSYDVKVAK
+1082 TTGTATYNVNVAE

-1114 VIDCKQTNKKIG
+1114 VIDCKKAS
-1126 NGPIQISKITF
+1126 NGSIQISKITF

>member
-1 MKYMLRL
+1 
-8 NWRENKFQTMK
+8 MK

-35 GCNGGTDS
+35 GCNGGNDS

-184 KVNGAD
+184 KVNDAD
-190 VALDGNNQAV
+190 VALDGNNKAV

-243 VTFKITSETGYD
+243 VTFKITSDTGYD
-255 VSFFKVNGSD
+255 VSSFKVNGSD
-265 VDYETKEDST
+265 VDYVTKEDST
-275 TGKTYGEAKVK
+275 TGKTYWEAKVK

-298 KLGVYPIEWDT
+298 KLGVYSIEWD
-309 PTHGTIAVEGGKTQ
+309 PATHGTIAVEGDKTS
-323 ATYGDEVKFIFTPE
+323 ATYGEDVKFIFTPE
-337 TGYEIKYLAINEEQV
+337 TGYEIKYLTINNEKV
-352 QAIDNT
+352 QWASDNT
-358 YTTIMGEYGLFV
+358 YTTTMGEYGLFV
-370 NVQFGLENETI
+370 TVQFGLENETI

-492 TLPLAKGTTEYD
+492 ALPLAKGTTEYD

-519 DANIDTE
+519 DASTDTA
-526 TLKNK
+526 TFGNK
-531 SVTLKNGNIVSNYDK
+531 SVTLKNGSIISNYDK

-555 YLAALTLDGVTVSN
+555 YLAAFTLDGVTVSN
-569 SSISKVNPIT
+569 SSISTVNPIT

-677 VSTGKWLDAEANVTT
+677 VSTGKWLDAEAHVTT

-700 GSWGSGNEVVS
+700 GSWGTGNEVVS
-711 GGLILGDER
+711 GGLILGDES

-798 DDDANLYVTT
+798 DDANLYVTT
-808 GLLTKIE
+808 GVLTKIK
-815 NAQYGNLYLTDKA
+815 NAQFGNLYLTDKA
-828 TGEELYVY
+828 TGEELYVH

-846 DGTKFSFDKGAKVIT
+846 DGTQFSFDQKGAKVIT
-861 SDYLGKEITV
+861 SDYLGKEITI
-871 AGTFKNYNGTTKEL
+871 AGTFKNYKGTKEL

-922 KLKVTATPKEGYKV
+922 KLTVTATPKTGYKV

-972 APVAKVYNVSFNKDN
+972 APVAKVYTVSFVKANNEAANDYVSTWKNTSDN
-987 NKKIVNGYENNWT
+987 LKFTIANGNNYKGTWDYVKFGT
-1000 NVSDDITYNVEN
+1000 KSASTGTIT
-1012 CNNNGTAEGQI
+1012 TD
-1023 GKTEWNYIRIGSKN
+1023 K
-1037 NPSVGS
+1037 
-1043 IATATPF
+1043 PF
-1050 VEAIAESAITI
+1050 AEAIAESAITI
-1061 DKVNVTYINS
+1061 DKVNDAYINS
-1071 IKLLVSTSKDF
+1071 IKLLVST
-1082 TTDTTTSYDVKVAK
+1082 TDNFAPETTTSYDVTVAE
-1096 GEQITK
+1096 GEQTTK
-1102 ITTPVANAYYKY
+1102 IKTPVANAYYRY
-1114 VIDCKQTNKKIG
+1114 VIDCKQSKK
-1126 NGPIQISKITF
+1126 NGSIQISKITF
-1137 TTVAE
+1137 TTVSK

>member
-1 MKYMLRL
+1 MLRL

-184 KVNGAD
+184 KVNDAD
-190 VALDGNNQAV
+190 VALDGNNKAV

-219 TVTIGTIEHG
+219 TVTIGAIEHG

-243 VTFKITSETGYD
+243 VTFKITSDTGYD
-255 VSFFKVNGSD
+255 VSFFKVNGSA

-309 PTHGTIAVEGGKTQ
+309 PAHGTIAVEGGKTQ
-323 ATYGDEVKFIFTPE
+323 ATYGEEVKFIFTPE
-337 TGYEIKYLAINEEQV
+337 TGYEIKYLTINEEPV
-352 QAIDNT
+352 QAINNT
-358 YTTIMGEYGLFV
+358 YTTTMGEYGLFV
-370 NVQFGLENETI
+370 TVQFGLENETI

-423 ITVDG
+423 ITVNG
-428 KAIEVPEDKKGG
+428 EAIEVPEDKKGG

-471 NEIKNAQDIKVKLAG
+471 DEIKNAQDIKVKLAG

-519 DANIDTE
+519 DASTDTA
-526 TLKNK
+526 TFGNK
-531 SVTLKNGNIVSNYDK
+531 SVTLKNGSIISNYDK

-555 YLAALTLDGVTVSN
+555 YLAAFTLDGVTVSN
-569 SSISKVNPIT
+569 SSISTDNPIT

-610 TNNLDGENKTITIDN
+610 TNNLDGENKTITIEN

-646 IKVVVKNSTFTA
+646 IKVVVKDSTFTA

-677 VSTGKWLDAEANVTT
+677 VSTGKWLDSEANVTT

-700 GSWGSGNEVVS
+700 GSWKSGNEVVS

-720 TSAYNT
+720 TNAYNT

-753 ATTVTMDALTAVEA
+753 ATTVTMDALTTVEA
-767 YGYDHDEDKTTV
+767 YGYDHDEDETTV

-808 GLLTKIE
+808 GVLTEIK
-815 NAQYGNLYLTDKA
+815 NTQFGNLYLTDKA
-828 TGEELYVY
+828 TGEELYVF
-836 GTYLDNNYSF
+836 GTYLDNTYSF
-846 DGTKFSFDKGAKVIT
+846 DGTQFSFDQKGAEVIT

-871 AGTFKNYNGTTKEL
+871 AGTFKNYKGTKEL

-895 EKVAAKVVTEYDAE
+895 EKVAAKVVTEYDVE

-916 EGKLGD
+916 EGKVGD
-922 KLKVTATPKEGYKV
+922 KLTVTATPKEGYKV

-972 APVAKVYNVSFNKDN
+972 APVAKVYTVSFVKANCESSTDYYSNKVWTNTTDGLTYSIVNCANN
-987 NKKIVNGYENNWT
+987 NKQWDFIK
-1000 NVSDDITYNVEN
+1000 
-1012 CNNNGTAEGQI
+1012 A
-1023 GKTEWNYIRIGSKN
+1023 GSKKQD
-1037 NPSVGS
+1037 S
-1043 IATATPF
+1043 IGTITTDSPF
-1050 VEAIAESAITI
+1050 TEAIAESTI
-1061 DKVNVTYINS
+1061 KIDAVTPESINS

-1082 TTDTTTSYDVKVAK
+1082 TTDTTTSYDVNVAK
-1096 GEQITK
+1096 GEQTTK
-1102 ITTPVANAYYKY
+1102 IKTPVANAYYRY
-1114 VIDCKQTNKKIG
+1114 VIDCKKSK
-1126 NGPIQISKITF
+1126 NGVIQISKITF

>member
-1 MKYMLRL
+1 
-8 NWRENKFQTMK
+8 MK

-35 GCNGGTDS
+35 GCNGGNDS

-91 ADVTFTVT
+91 ADVTFSVT

-160 STAKIGENVTFTV
+160 STAKIGE
-173 APEANYVVSSF
+173 
-184 KVNGAD
+184 
-190 VALDGNNQAV
+190 
-200 VVMVAG
+200 
-206 GLNVTASFELGSG
+206 
-219 TVTIGTIEHG
+219 
-229 AVTADKMTAKIGED
+229 D
-243 VTFKITSETGYD
+243 VTFKITSDTGYD
-255 VSFFKVNGSD
+255 VSSFKVNGSD
-265 VDYETKEDST
+265 VDYATKEDST
-275 TGKTYGEAKVK
+275 TGKTYWEAKVK

-298 KLGVYPIEWDT
+298 KLGVYSIEWDPT
-309 PTHGTIAVEGGKTQ
+309 THGTIAVEGGKTQ
-323 ATYGDEVKFIFTPE
+323 ATYGEDVKFIFTPE
-337 TGYEIKYLAINEEQV
+337 TGYEINYLTINGEPV
-352 QAIDNT
+352 QWASDNT
-358 YTTIMGEYGLFV
+358 YTTTMGEYGLFV
-370 NVQFGLENETI
+370 TVQFGLENETI

-394 NKVDDSQDYLY
+394 NKLDDSQDYKY

-504 LDGHTITSTLNGMLR
+504 LDGHTIISTLNGMLR
-519 DANIDTE
+519 DANTDTA
-526 TLKNK
+526 TFGNK
-531 SVTLKNGNIVSNYDK
+531 SVTLKNGNIISNYDK

-555 YLAALTLDGVTVSN
+555 YLAAFTLDGVTVSN
-569 SSISKVNPIT
+569 SSISTVNPIT

-646 IKVVVKNSTFTA
+646 IKVVVKDSTFTA

-677 VSTGKWLDAEANVTT
+677 VSTGKWLDASEANVTT

-700 GSWGSGNEVVS
+700 GSWKAGNEVVS

-732 KDNKFT
+732 KNNKFT

-846 DGTKFSFDKGAKVIT
+846 DGTEFLFDKGAKVIT
-861 SDYLGKEITV
+861 SDYLGKEITI
-871 AGTFKNYNGTTKEL
+871 AGTFKNYNGTKEL

-916 EGKLGD
+916 EGKVGD
-922 KLKVTATPKEGYKV
+922 KLTVTATPKEGYKV

-949 EDNTAEFTAEL
+949 DDNTAEFTAEL

-972 APVAKVYNVSFNKDN
+972 APVAKVYTVSFVKANNEAVNDYNLTWKNTSDN
-987 NKKIVNGYENNWT
+987 LKFTIVNGNNFNGAWDYVRFGT
-1000 NVSDDITYNVEN
+1000 KKGDSTGTIT
-1012 CNNNGTAEGQI
+1012 TD
-1023 GKTEWNYIRIGSKN
+1023 S
-1037 NPSVGS
+1037 
-1043 IATATPF
+1043 PF
-1050 VEAIAESAITI
+1050 AEAIAESAITI
-1061 DKVNVTYINS
+1061 DKVTIASIDS
-1071 IKLLVSTSKDF
+1071 IKLLVSTSADF
-1082 TTDTTTSYDVKVAK
+1082 KTNTTSYNVNVAE
-1096 GEQITK
+1096 GEQTTK

-1114 VIDCKQTNKKIG
+1114 EINCKKASK

>member
-1 MKYMLRL
+1 
-8 NWRENKFQTMK
+8 MK

-35 GCNGGTDS
+35 GCNGGNDS

-123 VVVKMVEGGLTVS
+123 VVVKMVEGGLTVF

-184 KVNGAD
+184 KVNDVD
-190 VALDGNNQAV
+190 VALDGNNKAV

-243 VTFKITSETGYD
+243 VTFKITSDTGYD
-255 VSFFKVNGSD
+255 VSSFKVNGSD
-265 VDYETKEDST
+265 VEYVTKEDST
-275 TGKTYGEAKVK
+275 TGKTYWEAKVK

-309 PTHGTIAVEGGKTQ
+309 PAHGTIAVEGGKTS
-323 ATYGDEVKFIFTPE
+323 ATYGEDVKFIFTPE
-337 TGYEIKYLAINEEQV
+337 TGYEIKYLTINNEKV
-352 QAIDNT
+352 QWASDNT
-358 YTTIMGEYGLFV
+358 YTTTMGEYGLFV
-370 NVQFGLENETI
+370 TVQFGLENETI

-492 TLPLAKGTTEYD
+492 ALPLAKGTTEYD

-519 DANIDTE
+519 DASTDTA
-526 TLKNK
+526 TFGNK
-531 SVTLKNGNIVSNYDK
+531 SVTLKNGSIISNYDK

-555 YLAALTLDGVTVSN
+555 YLAAFTLDGVTVSN
-569 SSISKVNPIT
+569 SSISTVNPIT

-700 GSWGSGNEVVS
+700 GSWRSGNEVVS

-808 GLLTKIE
+808 GVLTEIK

-828 TGEELYVY
+828 TGEELYVH

-846 DGTKFSFDKGAKVIT
+846 DGTQFSFDKGGAEVIT

-871 AGTFKNYNGTTKEL
+871 AGTFQNFKGTKEL

-922 KLKVTATPKEGYKV
+922 KLTVTATPKEGYKV
-936 SSIKVNDQALTVA
+936 SSIKVNDQALSVA
-949 EDNTAEFTAEL
+949 DDNTAEFTAEL

-972 APVAKVYNVSFNKDN
+972 APVAKVYTVSFVKANNEAVNDYVSTWKNTSDN
-987 NKKIVNGYENNWT
+987 LKFTIANGNN
-1000 NVSDDITYNVEN
+1000 YK
-1012 CNNNGTAEGQI
+1012 GTWDYV
-1023 GKTEWNYIRIGSKN
+1023 KFGSKKVA
-1037 NPSVGS
+1037 SKGTITTDS
-1043 IATATPF
+1043 PF
-1050 VEAIAESAITI
+1050 VEAIAESTITI
-1061 DKVNVTYINS
+1061 DKVNDASINS
-1071 IKLLVSTSKDF
+1071 IKLLVSTSDKF
-1082 TTDTTTSYDVKVAK
+1082 TDDTTTSYDVKVAEGK
-1096 GEQITK
+1096 QTTK
-1102 ITTPVANAYYKY
+1102 IKTPVANAYYRY
-1114 VIDCKQTNKKIG
+1114 VIDCKKAS
-1126 NGPIQISKITF
+1126 NGSIAISKITF

>member
-1 MKYMLRL
+1 
-8 NWRENKFQTMK
+8 MK

-35 GCNGGTDS
+35 GCNGGNDS

-184 KVNGAD
+184 KVNDAD
-190 VALDGNNQAV
+190 VTLDGNNQAV

-219 TVTIGTIEHG
+219 TVTIGTVEHG

-243 VTFKITSETGYD
+243 VTFKITSDTGYD
-255 VSFFKVNGSD
+255 VSSFKVNGSD
-265 VDYETKEDST
+265 VDYVTKEDST
-275 TGKTYGEAKVK
+275 TGKTYWEAKVK

-298 KLGVYPIEWDT
+298 KLAVYSIEWDPT
-309 PTHGTIAVEGGKTQ
+309 THGTIAVEDGKTS
-323 ATYGDEVKFIFTPE
+323 ATYGEEVKFIFTPE
-337 TGYEIKYLAINEEQV
+337 TGYEIKYLTINEEPV
-352 QAIDNT
+352 QWASDNT
-358 YTTIMGEYGLFV
+358 YTTTMGEYGLFV
-370 NVQFGLENETI
+370 TVQFGLENETI

-394 NKVDDSQDYLY
+394 NKLDDSQDYKY

-471 NEIKNAQDIKVKLAG
+471 AEIKNAQDIKVKLAG

-519 DANIDTE
+519 DANTDIATFG
-526 TLKNK
+526 NK
-531 SVTLKNGNIVSNYDK
+531 SVILKNGSIISNYDK

-555 YLAALTLDGVTVSN
+555 YLAAFTLDGVTVSN
-569 SSISKVNPIT
+569 SSISTVNPIT

-677 VSTGKWLDAEANVTT
+677 VSTGKWLDASEANVTT

-700 GSWGSGNEVVS
+700 GSWKSGNEVVS

-720 TSAYNT
+720 TGAYNT

-808 GLLTKIE
+808 GVLTEIK
-815 NAQYGNLYLTDKA
+815 NAQFGNLYLTDKA
-828 TGEELYVY
+828 TGEELYVF

-846 DGTKFSFDKGAKVIT
+846 DGTQFSFDKNGAEVIT

-871 AGTFKNYNGTTKEL
+871 AGTFKKFKGTKEL

-922 KLKVTATPKEGYKV
+922 KLTVTATPKEGYKV

-972 APVAKVYNVSFNKDN
+972 APVAKVYTVSFVKDN
-987 NKKIVNGYENNWT
+987 CQSSTDYVSNKAWKNTTDGLTYSIVN
-1000 NVSDDITYNVEN
+1000 
-1012 CNNNGTAEGQI
+1012 CANNNKGWDFIKA
-1023 GKTEWNYIRIGSKN
+1023 GSEKKD
-1037 NPSVGS
+1037 S
-1043 IATATPF
+1043 IATITTDSPF
-1050 VEAIAESAITI
+1050 TEAIAESAITI
-1061 DKVNVTYINS
+1061 DSVNNKFINS
-1071 IKLLVSTSKDF
+1071 IKLLVSTSADF
-1082 TTDTTTSYDVKVAK
+1082 TPDTTTSYDVNVAEN
-1096 GEQITK
+1096 EQTTK
-1102 ITTPVANAYYKY
+1102 IKTPVANAYYRY
-1114 VIDCKQTNKKIG
+1114 VIDCKKASS
-1126 NGPIQISKITF
+1126 NGPIAISKITF

>member
-1 MKYMLRL
+1 
-8 NWRENKFQTMK
+8 MK

-35 GCNGGTDS
+35 GCNGGNDS

-184 KVNGAD
+184 KVNDAD

-219 TVTIGTIEHG
+219 TVTIGTMEHG

-243 VTFKITSETGYD
+243 VTFKITSDTGYD
-255 VSFFKVNGSD
+255 VNFFKVNGSD
-265 VDYETKEDST
+265 VRYEAKEDPT

-298 KLGVYPIEWDT
+298 KLAVYTIEWDT
-309 PTHGTIAVEGGKTQ
+309 PAHGTIAVEGDKKT
-323 ATYGDEVKFIFTPE
+323 ATYGEEVKFIFTPE
-337 TGYEIKYLAINEEQV
+337 TGYEIKYLTINEEQV
-352 QAIDNT
+352 QWASDNT
-358 YTTIMGEYGLFV
+358 YTTTMGEYGLFV
-370 NVQFGLENETI
+370 TVQFGLENETI

-394 NKVDDSQDYLY
+394 NKVDDTQDYLY

-428 KAIEVPEDKKGG
+428 KAIQVPEDKKGG

-448 KDLNISATFT
+448 KDLTISATFT

-471 NEIKNAQDIKVKLAG
+471 DEIKNAQDIKVKLAG

-504 LDGHTITSTLNGMLR
+504 LGGHTITSTLNGMLR
-519 DANIDTE
+519 DANTDTA
-526 TLKNK
+526 TFGNK
-531 SVTLKNGNIVSNYDK
+531 SVTLKNGKIVSNYDK

-555 YLAALTLDGVTVSN
+555 YLAAFTLDGVTVSN
-569 SSISKVNPIT
+569 SSISTDNPIT

-625 TKVTVTSDDFDNTA
+625 TKVTVTSDDFDNTG

-677 VSTGKWLDAEANVTT
+677 VSTGRWLDASESNVTT
-692 NTKYKTTA
+692 NTQYKTTA
-700 GSWGSGNEVVS
+700 GSWKTGNEVVS

-747 HSDGTV
+747 HSDLNV

-808 GLLTKIE
+808 GVLTKIKA
-815 NAQYGNLYLTDKA
+815 AQYGNLYLTDKD
-828 TGEELYVY
+828 TGEELYVF

-846 DGTKFSFDKGAKVIT
+846 DGTKFSFDKGAEVIT

-871 AGTFKNYNGTTKEL
+871 AGTFKNYKGTKEL

-895 EKVAAKVVTEYDAE
+895 EKVAANVVTEYDAE

-922 KLKVTATPKEGYKV
+922 KLTVTATPKEGYKV

-949 EDNTAEFTAEL
+949 DDNTAEFTAEL

-972 APVAKVYNVSFNKDN
+972 APVAKVYTVSFVKDN
-987 NKKIVNGYENNWT
+987 CQSSTDYVSGKAWTNTTDGLTYSIVNCANNSKQW
-1000 NVSDDITYNVEN
+1000 DFIK
-1012 CNNNGTAEGQI
+1012 A
-1023 GKTEWNYIRIGSKN
+1023 GSSKKD
-1037 NPSVGS
+1037 S
-1043 IATATPF
+1043 IATITTDSPF
-1050 VEAIAESAITI
+1050 AEAIAESTI
-1061 DKVNVTYINS
+1061 KIDAVKPASINS
-1071 IKLLVSTSKDF
+1071 IKLLVSTSENF
-1082 TTDTTTSYDVKVAK
+1082 TTDTTTSYDVNVAE
-1096 GEQITK
+1096 GEQTTK
-1102 ITTPVANAYYKY
+1102 ITTPVANAYYRY
-1114 VIDCKQTNKKIG
+1114 VIDCKKASK

>member
-35 GCNGGTDS
+35 GCNGGNDS

-52 PTTPT
+52 PITPT

-184 KVNGAD
+184 KVNDAD

-243 VTFKITSETGYD
+243 VTFKITSDTGYD
-255 VSFFKVNGSD
+255 VNFFKVNGSD
-265 VDYETKEDST
+265 VRYETKEDPT

-298 KLGVYPIEWDT
+298 KLAVYTIEWDT
-309 PTHGTIAVEGGKTQ
+309 PSHGTIAVEGGKTS
-323 ATYGDEVKFIFTPE
+323 APYGDEVKFIFTPE
-337 TGYEIKYLAINEEQV
+337 TGYEIRYLAINGEQV
-352 QAIDNT
+352 QQWASDNT
-358 YTTIMGEYGLFV
+358 YTTTMGEYGLFV
-370 NVQFGLENETI
+370 TVQFGLENETI

-394 NKVDDSQDYLY
+394 NKVDDTQDYLY

-428 KAIEVPEDKKGG
+428 KAIQVPEDKKGG

-448 KDLNISATFT
+448 KDLTISATFT

-492 TLPLAKGTTEYD
+492 ALPLAKGTTEYD
-504 LDGHTITSTLNGMLR
+504 LGGHTITSTLNGMLR
-519 DANIDTE
+519 DANTDTA
-526 TLKNK
+526 TFGNK
-531 SVTLKNGNIVSNYDK
+531 SVTLKNGKIVSNYDK

-555 YLAALTLDGVTVSN
+555 YLAAFTLDGVTVSN
-569 SSISKVNPIT
+569 SSISTVNPIT

-625 TKVTVTSDDFDNTA
+625 TKVTVTSDDFDNTG

-677 VSTGKWLDAEANVTT
+677 VSTGKWLDASEANVTT

-700 GSWGSGNEVVS
+700 GSWKSGNEVVS

-747 HSDGTV
+747 HSDGAV

-767 YGYDHDEDKTTV
+767 YGYDHDEDETTV
-779 VTENNVVKKT
+779 VTENNVVKSNIAEVVAKSE
-789 LKELNEMTT
+789 K
-798 DDDANLYVTT
+798 DDTKLYYVTGVVKDIYDETHGNIHLLDKTT
-808 GLLTKIE
+808 G
-815 NAQYGNLYLTDKA
+815 QSM
-828 TGEELYVY
+828 VVF
-836 GTYLDNNYSF
+836 GTYLTNEYSF
-846 DGTKFSFDKGAKVIT
+846 DGTKFSFKQSDSTPIT
-861 SDYLGKEITV
+861 KEYIGKEITV
-871 AGTFKNYNGTTKEL
+871 AGTLGFYGGAGQIVNGFVLDAKADKYNDDLT
-885 VNAVVIDSSA
+885 VS
-895 EKVAAKVVTEYDAE
+895 YDNN
-909 KGTVTVE
+909 KGTVVLSKE
-916 EGKLGD
+916 NPQLGD
-922 KLKVTATPKEGYKV
+922 EVTITATPKEGYRLSKV
-936 SSIKVNDQALTVA
+936 TLKTIDDVESDITKTLK
-949 EDNTAEFTAEL
+949 FTAGL
-960 NNKVVVEFVSES
+960 KDTITVEFVSDS
-972 APVAKVYNVSFNKDN
+972 APVATVHEVVFN
-987 NKKIVNGYENNWT
+987 
-1000 NVSDDITYNVEN
+1000 
-1012 CNNNGTAEGQI
+1012 
-1023 GKTEWNYIRIGSKN
+1023 SKN
-1037 NPSVGS
+1037 NEECNQYTLKWINNTDGTKYVIENGSNNNNNAKWNNTVRFGRKKDASVGKIYTQNPFANP
-1043 IATATPF
+1043 IASST
-1050 VEAIAESAITI
+1050 ITI
-1061 DKVNVTYINS
+1061 DSINDAKVNS
-1071 IKLLVSTSKDF
+1071 IKFYVSTSADF
-1082 TTDTTTSYDVKVAK
+1082 SDAEVYNLAIKQGVIETTVK
-1096 GEQITK
+1096 
-1102 ITTPVANAYYKY
+1102 TPVANAYYKY
-1114 VIDCKQTNKKIG
+1114 EIDCQPG
-1126 NGPIQISKITF
+1126 GSNGFVWISKVTF
-1137 TTVAE
+1137 TEKV

>member
-1 MKYMLRL
+1 
-8 NWRENKFQTMK
+8 MK

-35 GCNGGTDS
+35 GCNGGNDS

-160 STAKIGENVTFTV
+160 STAKIGEEVTFTV

-184 KVNGAD
+184 KVNDAD

-243 VTFKITSETGYD
+243 VTFKITSDTGYD
-255 VSFFKVNGSD
+255 VSSFKVNGSD
-265 VDYETKEDST
+265 VDYVTKEDST
-275 TGKTYGEAKVK
+275 TGKTYWEAKVK

-298 KLGVYPIEWDT
+298 KLGVYSIEWDPT
-309 PTHGTIAVEGGKTQ
+309 THGTIAVEGDKTS
-323 ATYGDEVKFIFTPE
+323 AIYGDEVKFIFTPE
-337 TGYEIKYLAINEEQV
+337 TGYEIKYLTINEEPV
-352 QAIDNT
+352 QWASDNT
-358 YTTIMGEYGLFV
+358 FTTTMGEYGLFV
-370 NVQFGLENETI
+370 TVQFGLENETI

-448 KDLNISATFT
+448 KDLSISATFT

-519 DANIDTE
+519 DANTDIATFG
-526 TLKNK
+526 NK

-555 YLAALTLDGVTVSN
+555 YLAAFTLDGVTVSN
-569 SSISKVNPIT
+569 SSISTVNPIT

-646 IKVVVKNSTFTA
+646 IKVVVKDSTFTA

-677 VSTGKWLDAEANVTT
+677 VSTGKWLDSEANVTT

-700 GSWGSGNEVVS
+700 GSWKAGNEVVS

-732 KDNKFT
+732 KDNKFK

-779 VTENNVVKKT
+779 VTKNNVVKSNIAEVVAKSE
-789 LKELNEMTT
+789 K
-798 DDDANLYVTT
+798 DDTKLYYVTGVVKDIYDETHGNIHLLDKTT
-808 GLLTKIE
+808 GQSMI
-815 NAQYGNLYLTDKA
+815 
-828 TGEELYVY
+828 VY
-836 GTYLDNNYSF
+836 GTYLTNEYLF
-846 DGTKFSFDKGAKVIT
+846 DGSKFSFKQSDSTPIT
-861 SDYLGKEITV
+861 KEYIGKEITV
-871 AGTFKNYNGTTKEL
+871 AGTLGFHGGAGQIVNGFVLDAKADKYNDDLT
-885 VNAVVIDSSA
+885 VS
-895 EKVAAKVVTEYDAE
+895 YDNS
-909 KGTVTVE
+909 KGTVVLSKE
-916 EGKLGD
+916 NPQLGD
-922 KLKVTATPKEGYKV
+922 EVTITATPKEGYRLSKV
-936 SSIKVNDQALTVA
+936 TLKTIDDVESDITSTLK
-949 EDNTAEFTAEL
+949 FTAGL
-960 NNKVVVEFVSES
+960 KDTITVEFVSDS
-972 APVAKVYNVSFNKDN
+972 TPVATVHEVVFNGEN
-987 NKKIVNGYENNWT
+987 NNEPVGAYDKTWTNTTNGIKYVIVNG
-1000 NVSDDITYNVEN
+1000 
-1012 CNNNGTAEGQI
+1012 NNNTNKWDYIKFGRKKVASI
-1023 GKTEWNYIRIGSKN
+1023 GNIHTLS
-1037 NPSVGS
+1037 
-1043 IATATPF
+1043 PF
-1050 VEAIAESAITI
+1050 VNLIASSTITI
-1061 DKVNVTYINS
+1061 DSITAAKVNS
-1071 IKLLVSTSKDF
+1071 IKFYISTNEDF
-1082 TTDTTTSYDVKVAK
+1082 SNAEVHNLAIKTGVIETTV
-1096 GEQITK
+1096 
-1102 ITTPVANAYYKY
+1102 TTPVANAFYKY
-1114 VIDCKQTNKKIG
+1114 EFDCQSGSG
-1126 NGPIQISKITF
+1126 NGFVQISKVTF
-1137 TTVAE
+1137 TEKV

>member
-136 AEFEINSAAVT
+136 AEFEINSAVVT

-184 KVNGAD
+184 KVNDAD

-219 TVTIGTIEHG
+219 TVTIGTMEHG

-243 VTFKITSETGYD
+243 VTFKITSETGYE
-255 VSFFKVNGSD
+255 VNFFKVNGIS
-265 VDYETKEDST
+265 VKYEAKEDPT

-298 KLGVYPIEWDT
+298 KLAVYTIEWDT
-309 PTHGTIAVEGGKTQ
+309 PAHGTIAVEGDKAS
-323 ATYGDEVKFIFTPE
+323 ATYGEEVKFIFTPE
-337 TGYEIKYLAINEEQV
+337 TGYEIKYLTINEEQV
-352 QAIDNT
+352 QWVSDNT

-370 NVQFGLENETI
+370 TVQFGLENETI

-394 NKVDDSQDYLY
+394 NKADDTQDYLY

-428 KAIEVPEDKKGG
+428 KTIQVPEDKKGG

-492 TLPLAKGTTEYD
+492 ALPLAKGTTEYD
-504 LDGHTITSTLNGMLR
+504 LGGHTITSTLNGMLR
-519 DANIDTE
+519 DANTDTA
-526 TLKNK
+526 TFGNK
-531 SVTLKNGNIVSNYDK
+531 SVTLKNGKIISNYDK

-555 YLAALTLDGVTVSN
+555 YLAAFTLDGVTISN
-569 SSISKVNPIT
+569 SSISTVNPIT

-625 TKVTVTSDDFDNTA
+625 TKVTVTSDDFDNTG

-677 VSTGKWLDAEANVTT
+677 VSTGKWLDASEANVTT

-700 GSWGSGNEVVS
+700 GSWKTGNEVVS

-738 VAKGDKMSI
+738 VVKGDKMSI

-753 ATTVTMDALTAVEA
+753 ATTVTMDALTAVET

-871 AGTFKNYNGTTKEL
+871 AGTFKNYNGTKEL
-885 VNAVVIDSSA
+885 VSAVVIDSSA

-922 KLKVTATPKEGYKV
+922 KLTVTATPKEGYKV

-949 EDNTAEFTAEL
+949 DDNTAEFTAEL

-972 APVAKVYNVSFNKDN
+972 APVAKVYNVLFNKDN
-987 NKKIVNGYENNWT
+987 NKKGVQGYKNDWT

-1012 CNNNGTAEGQI
+1012 CNNNNN
-1023 GKTEWNYIRIGSKN
+1023 EWDFIRIGSKKN
-1037 NPSVGS
+1037 ASVGS
-1043 IATATPF
+1043 IATASPF
-1050 VEAIAESAITI
+1050 VEAIAESTI
-1061 DKVNVTYINS
+1061 KIDAVTSTSINS

-1082 TTDTTTSYDVKVAK
+1082 TTGTATYNVNVAE

-1114 VIDCKQTNKKIG
+1114 VIDCKNAN
-1126 NGPIQISKITF
+1126 NGSIQISKITF

>member
-1 MKYMLRL
+1 
-8 NWRENKFQTMK
+8 MK

-35 GCNGGTDS
+35 GCNGGNDS

-184 KVNGAD
+184 KVNDVD

-219 TVTIGTIEHG
+219 TVTIGTMEHG

-243 VTFKITSETGYD
+243 VTFKITSDTGYD
-255 VSFFKVNGSD
+255 VNFFKVNGSD
-265 VDYETKEDST
+265 VRYEAKEDPT

-298 KLGVYPIEWDT
+298 KLAVYTIEWDT
-309 PTHGTIAVEGGKTQ
+309 TTHGTIAVEGDKTK
-323 ATYGDEVKFIFTPE
+323 ATYGEEVKFIFTPE
-337 TGYEIKYLAINEEQV
+337 TGYEIKYLTINEEQV
-352 QAIDNT
+352 QWASDNT
-358 YTTIMGEYGLFV
+358 YTTTMGEYGLFV
-370 NVQFGLENETI
+370 TVQFGLENETI

-394 NKVDDSQDYLY
+394 NKVDDTQDYLY

-428 KAIEVPEDKKGG
+428 KAIQVPEDKKGG

-448 KDLNISATFT
+448 KDLTISATFT

-471 NEIKNAQDIKVKLAG
+471 DEIKNAQDIKVKLAG

-492 TLPLAKGTTEYD
+492 ALPLAKGTTEYD

-519 DANIDTE
+519 DANTDT
-526 TLKNK
+526 TTFGTK
-531 SVTLKNGNIVSNYDK
+531 SVALKNGKIVSNYDK

-569 SSISKVNPIT
+569 STISTVNPIT

-625 TKVTVTSDDFDNTA
+625 TKVTVTSDDFDNTG

-677 VSTGKWLDAEANVTT
+677 VSTGKWLDASESNVTT

-700 GSWGSGNEVVS
+700 GSWKTGNEVVS

-808 GLLTKIE
+808 GVLTKIKA
-815 NAQYGNLYLTDKA
+815 AQYGNLYLTDKA
-828 TGEELYVY
+828 TGEELYVF
-836 GTYLDNNYSF
+836 GIYLDNNYSF

-871 AGTFKNYNGTTKEL
+871 AGTFKNYKGTKEL

-922 KLKVTATPKEGYKV
+922 KLTVTATPKEGYKV
-936 SSIKVNDQALTVA
+936 SSIKVNDQALTIA
-949 EDNTAEFTAEL
+949 DDNTAEFTAEL

-972 APVAKVYNVSFNKDN
+972 APVAKVYNVLFNKDN
-987 NKKIVNGYENNWT
+987 NKKGVQGYKNDWT

-1012 CNNNGTAEGQI
+1012 CNNNNN
-1023 GKTEWNYIRIGSKN
+1023 EWDFIRIGSKKN
-1037 NPSVGS
+1037 ASVGS
-1043 IATATPF
+1043 IATASPF
-1050 VEAIAESAITI
+1050 VEAIAESTI
-1061 DKVNVTYINS
+1061 KIDAVTSTSINS

-1082 TTDTTTSYDVKVAK
+1082 TTGTATYNVNVAE

-1114 VIDCKQTNKKIG
+1114 VIDCKKAN
-1126 NGPIQISKITF
+1126 NGSIQISKITF
-1137 TTVAE
+1137 TTVAK

>member
-35 GCNGGTDS
+35 GCNGGNDS

-184 KVNGAD
+184 KVNDAD
-190 VALDGNNQAV
+190 VALDDNNQAV

-219 TVTIGTIEHG
+219 TVTIGTMEHG

-243 VTFKITSETGYD
+243 VTFKITSDTGYD

-265 VDYETKEDST
+265 VGYVTKEEPT

-298 KLGVYPIEWDT
+298 KLGVYSIEWDT

-323 ATYGDEVKFIFTPE
+323 ATYGDEVKFIFTPD
-337 TGYEIKYLAINEEQV
+337 TGYEIKYLTINEEQV
-352 QAIDNT
+352 QWASDNT

-370 NVQFGLENETI
+370 TVQFGLENETI

-394 NKVDDSQDYLY
+394 NKADDTQDYLY

-417 GFMIET
+417 GYMIET

-471 NEIKNAQDIKVKLAG
+471 DEIKNAQDIKVKLAG

-492 TLPLAKGTTEYD
+492 ALPLAKGTTEYD
-504 LDGHTITSTLNGMLR
+504 LGGHTITSTLNGMLR
-519 DANIDTE
+519 DANTDTA
-526 TLKNK
+526 TFGNK
-531 SVTLKNGNIVSNYDK
+531 SVTLKNGKIVSNYDK

-555 YLAALTLDGVTVSN
+555 YLAAFILDGVTVSN
-569 SSISKVNPIT
+569 SSISTDNPIT

-625 TKVTVTSDDFDNTA
+625 TKVTVTSDDFDNTG

-677 VSTGKWLDAEANVTT
+677 VSTGKWLDASEANVTT

-700 GSWGSGNEVVS
+700 GSWKTGNEVVS

-808 GLLTKIE
+808 GVLTEIK
-815 NAQYGNLYLTDKA
+815 NAQFGNLYLTDKA
-828 TGEELYVY
+828 TGEELYVF

-846 DGTKFSFDKGAKVIT
+846 DGTKFSFGKGAEVIT

-871 AGTFKNYNGTTKEL
+871 AGTFKNFKGTKEL
-885 VNAVVIDSSA
+885 VNAVVLDSSV

-922 KLKVTATPKEGYKV
+922 KLTVTATPKEGYKV

-949 EDNTAEFTAEL
+949 DDNTAEFTAEL

-972 APVAKVYNVSFNKDN
+972 APVAKVYTVSFVKDN
-987 NKKIVNGYENNWT
+987 CQSSTDYVSGKAWTNTTDGLTYSIVN
-1000 NVSDDITYNVEN
+1000 
-1012 CNNNGTAEGQI
+1012 CANNNKQWDFIKA
-1023 GKTEWNYIRIGSKN
+1023 GSKN
-1037 NPSVGS
+1037 KDS
-1043 IATATPF
+1043 IGTITTDKPF
-1050 VEAIAESAITI
+1050 AEAIAESTI
-1061 DKVNVTYINS
+1061 KIDAVTPTSINS
-1071 IKLLVSTSKDF
+1071 IKLLVSTSADF
-1082 TTDTTTSYDVKVAK
+1082 TTDTTTSYDVNVAK
-1096 GEQITK
+1096 GEQTTK
-1102 ITTPVANAYYKY
+1102 ITTPVANAYYRY
-1114 VIDCKQTNKKIG
+1114 VIDCKKASK

-1137 TTVAE
+1137 TTVAK

>member
-1 MKYMLRL
+1 
-8 NWRENKFQTMK
+8 MK

-35 GCNGGTDS
+35 GCNGGNDS

-57 APSTQQPEKK
+57 APSTQQPVKK

-184 KVNGAD
+184 KVNDAD

-219 TVTIGTIEHG
+219 TVTIGTMEHG

-243 VTFKITSETGYD
+243 VTFKITSDTGYD

-265 VDYETKEDST
+265 VGYVTKEDPT

-298 KLGVYPIEWDT
+298 KLGVYSIEWDA
-309 PTHGTIAVEGGKTQ
+309 PTHGTIAVEGDKNK
-323 ATYGDEVKFIFTPE
+323 ATYGEEVKFIFTPD
-337 TGYEIKYLAINEEQV
+337 TGYEIKYLTINEEQV
-352 QAIDNT
+352 QWASDNT
-358 YTTIMGEYGLFV
+358 YTTTMGEYGLFAT
-370 NVQFGLENETI
+370 VQFGLENETI

-394 NKVDDSQDYLY
+394 NKADDSQDYLY

-417 GFMIET
+417 GYMIET

-471 NEIKNAQDIKVKLAG
+471 DEIKNAQDIKVKLAG

-492 TLPLAKGTTEYD
+492 ALPLAKGTTEYD

-519 DANIDTE
+519 DANTDTS
-526 TLKNK
+526 TFGNK
-531 SVTLKNGNIVSNYDK
+531 SVTLKNGKIISNYDK

-555 YLAALTLDGVTVSN
+555 YLAAFTLDGVTVSN
-569 SSISKVNPIT
+569 SSISTVKPIT

-625 TKVTVTSDDFDNTA
+625 TKVTVTSDDFDNTG

-677 VSTGKWLDAEANVTT
+677 VSTGKWLDASEANVTK

-700 GSWGSGNEVVS
+700 GSWGTGNEVVS

-767 YGYDHDEDKTTV
+767 YGYDHDEDETTV

-808 GLLTKIE
+808 GVLTEIK
-815 NAQYGNLYLTDKA
+815 NAQFGNLYLTDKA
-828 TGEELYVY
+828 TGEELYVF

-846 DGTKFSFDKGAKVIT
+846 DGTNFSFDKGAEVIT

-871 AGTFKNYNGTTKEL
+871 AGTFKNYKGTKGL

-895 EKVAAKVVTEYDAE
+895 EKVAAKVVTEYDVE

-922 KLKVTATPKEGYKV
+922 KLTVTATPKEGYKV
-936 SSIKVNDQALTVA
+936 SSIKVNDQALAVA

-972 APVAKVYNVSFNKDN
+972 APVAKVYTVSFVKANNEAVNDYVSTWKNTSDN
-987 NKKIVNGYENNWT
+987 LKFTIANGNN
-1000 NVSDDITYNVEN
+1000 YK
-1012 CNNNGTAEGQI
+1012 GTWDYV
-1023 GKTEWNYIRIGSKN
+1023 KFGSKKVA
-1037 NPSVGS
+1037 SKGTITTDS
-1043 IATATPF
+1043 PF
-1050 VEAIAESAITI
+1050 VEAIAESTITI
-1061 DKVNVTYINS
+1061 DKVNDASINS
-1071 IKLLVSTSKDF
+1071 IKLLVSTSDKF
-1082 TTDTTTSYDVKVAK
+1082 TDDTTTSYDVKVAEGK
-1096 GEQITK
+1096 QTTK
-1102 ITTPVANAYYKY
+1102 IKTPVANAYYRY
-1114 VIDCKQTNKKIG
+1114 VIDCKKAS
-1126 NGPIQISKITF
+1126 NGSIQISQITF

>member
-1 MKYMLRL
+1 
-8 NWRENKFQTMK
+8 MK

-35 GCNGGTDS
+35 GCNGGNDS

-184 KVNGAD
+184 KVNDAD
-190 VALDGNNQAV
+190 VALDGNNKAV

-206 GLNVTASFELGSG
+206 GLNVTALFELGFG

-243 VTFKITSETGYD
+243 VTFKITSDTGYD
-255 VSFFKVNGSD
+255 VSSFKVNGSD
-265 VDYETKEDST
+265 VDYVTKEDST
-275 TGKTYGEAKVK
+275 TGKTYWEAKVK

-298 KLGVYPIEWDT
+298 KLGVYSIEWDT

-323 ATYGDEVKFIFTPE
+323 ATYGEEVKFIFTPE
-337 TGYEIKYLAINEEQV
+337 TGYEIKYLTINEEQV
-352 QAIDNT
+352 QASDNT
-358 YTTIMGEYGLFV
+358 YTTTMGEYGLFV
-370 NVQFGLENETI
+370 TVQFGLENETI

-519 DANIDTE
+519 DANTDTK
-526 TLKNK
+526 TLGNK
-531 SVTLKNGNIVSNYDK
+531 SVTLKNGSIVSNYDK

-555 YLAALTLDGVTVSN
+555 YLAAFTLDGVTVSN
-569 SSISKVNPIT
+569 SSISTVNPIT

-625 TKVTVTSDDFDNTA
+625 TKVTVTSDDFDNTG

-677 VSTGKWLDAEANVTT
+677 VSTGKWLDASEANVTT

-700 GSWGSGNEVVS
+700 GSWKAGNEVVS

-808 GLLTKIE
+808 GVLTEIK

-828 TGEELYVY
+828 TGEELYVH

-871 AGTFKNYNGTTKEL
+871 AGTFQNYQGTTKEL

-916 EGKLGD
+916 EGKVGD
-922 KLKVTATPKEGYKV
+922 KLTVTATPKEGYKV

-949 EDNTAEFTAEL
+949 DDNTAEFTAEL

-972 APVAKVYNVSFNKDN
+972 APVAKVYTVSFVKDN
-987 NKKIVNGYENNWT
+987 CESSTDYVSNKAWKNTTDGLTYSIVN
-1000 NVSDDITYNVEN
+1000 
-1012 CNNNGTAEGQI
+1012 CANNNKGWDFIKA
-1023 GKTEWNYIRIGSKN
+1023 GSKKKD
-1037 NPSVGS
+1037 S
-1043 IATATPF
+1043 IATITTDSPF
-1050 VEAIAESAITI
+1050 AEAIDESAITI
-1061 DKVNVTYINS
+1061 DNVNNKFINS

-1082 TTDTTTSYDVKVAK
+1082 TPDTTTSYDVNVAK
-1096 GEQITK
+1096 DKQTTK
-1102 ITTPVANAYYKY
+1102 IKTPVANAYYRY
-1114 VIDCKQTNKKIG
+1114 VIDCKQTTNDK
-1126 NGPIQISKITF
+1126 NGSIQISKITF
-1137 TTVAE
+1137 TTVAK

>member
-1 MKYMLRL
+1 
-8 NWRENKFQTMK
+8 MK

-35 GCNGGTDS
+35 GCNGGNDS

-160 STAKIGENVTFTV
+160 STAKIGEEVTFTV

-184 KVNGAD
+184 KVNDAD

-243 VTFKITSETGYD
+243 VTFKITSDTGYD
-255 VSFFKVNGSD
+255 VSSFKVNGSD
-265 VDYETKEDST
+265 VDYVTKEDST
-275 TGKTYGEAKVK
+275 TGKTYWEAKVK

-298 KLGVYPIEWDT
+298 KLGVYSIEWDPT
-309 PTHGTIAVEGGKTQ
+309 THGTIAVEGDKTS
-323 ATYGDEVKFIFTPE
+323 AIYGDEVKFIFTPE
-337 TGYEIKYLAINEEQV
+337 TGYEIKYLTINEEPV
-352 QAIDNT
+352 QWASDNT
-358 YTTIMGEYGLFV
+358 FTTTMGEYGLFV
-370 NVQFGLENETI
+370 TVQFGLENETI

-448 KDLNISATFT
+448 KDLSISATFT

-519 DANIDTE
+519 DANTDTK
-526 TLKNK
+526 TFGNK
-531 SVTLKNGNIVSNYDK
+531 SVTLKNGSIVSNYDK

-555 YLAALTLDGVTVSN
+555 YLAAFTLDGVTVSN
-569 SSISKVNPIT
+569 SSISTVNPIT

-677 VSTGKWLDAEANVTT
+677 VSTGKWLDASEANVTT

-700 GSWGSGNEVVS
+700 GSWKAGNEVVS
-711 GGLILGDER
+711 GGLILGDET

-747 HSDGTV
+747 HSDGAV

-789 LKELNEMTT
+789 FKELNEMTT

-808 GLLTKIE
+808 GVLTEIK
-815 NAQYGNLYLTDKA
+815 NAQFGNLYLTDKA
-828 TGEELYVY
+828 TGEKLYVH
-836 GTYLDNNYSF
+836 GTYLDNTYSF

-861 SDYLGKEITV
+861 SDYLGKEITI
-871 AGTFKNYNGTTKEL
+871 AGTFQNYQGTTKEL

-916 EGKLGD
+916 EGKVGD
-922 KLKVTATPKEGYKV
+922 KLTVTATPKEGYKV

-972 APVAKVYNVSFNKDN
+972 APVAKVYTVSFVKDN
-987 NKKIVNGYENNWT
+987 CESSTDYVSNKAWKNTTDGLTYSIVN
-1000 NVSDDITYNVEN
+1000 
-1012 CNNNGTAEGQI
+1012 CANNNKGWDFIKA
-1023 GKTEWNYIRIGSKN
+1023 GSKKKD
-1037 NPSVGS
+1037 S
-1043 IATATPF
+1043 IATITTDSPF
-1050 VEAIAESAITI
+1050 TEAIAESAITI
-1061 DKVNVTYINS
+1061 DNVNNKFINS
-1071 IKLLVSTSKDF
+1071 IKLLVSTSADF
-1082 TTDTTTSYDVKVAK
+1082 TTDTTTSYDVNVAK
-1096 GEQITK
+1096 GEQTTK
-1102 ITTPVANAYYKY
+1102 IKTPVANAYYRY
-1114 VIDCKQTNKKIG
+1114 VIDCKKASS
-1126 NGPIQISKITF
+1126 NGPIAISKITF

>member
-1 MKYMLRL
+1 
-8 NWRENKFQTMK
+8 MK

-43 STTQPGSNN
+43 SNTQPGSNN

-57 APSTQQPEKK
+57 APSTQQPERK

-123 VVVKMVEGGLTVS
+123 VVVKMV
-136 AEFEINSAAVT
+136 
-147 ITQAD
+147 
-152 HGSISADK
+152 
-160 STAKIGENVTFTV
+160 
-173 APEANYVVSSF
+173 
-184 KVNGAD
+184 
-190 VALDGNNQAV
+190 
-200 VVMVAG
+200 
-206 GLNVTASFELGSG
+206 
-219 TVTIGTIEHG
+219 
-229 AVTADKMTAKIGED
+229 
-243 VTFKITSETGYD
+243 
-255 VSFFKVNGSD
+255 
-265 VDYETKEDST
+265 
-275 TGKTYGEAKVK
+275 
-286 MVSGGLTVTAEF
+286 SGGLTVTAEF
-298 KLGVYPIEWDT
+298 KLGVYSIEWDT
-309 PTHGTIAVEGGKTQ
+309 PTHGTIAVESGKTQ
-323 ATYGDEVKFIFTPE
+323 ATYGEEVKFIFTPE
-337 TGYEIKYLAINEEQV
+337 TGYEIKYLTVNEEQV
-352 QAIDNT
+352 QWASDNT
-358 YTTIMGEYGLFV
+358 YTTTMGEYGLFV
-370 NVQFGLENETI
+370 TVQFGLENETI

-394 NKVDDSQDYLY
+394 NKADDTQNYLY
-405 GDTAVVTVTPNE
+405 GDTSVVTVTPNE

-428 KAIEVPEDKKGG
+428 KAIEVPEDKKSG
-440 YSFEQLVE
+440 YSFEQSVE

-519 DANIDTE
+519 DASTDTA
-526 TLKNK
+526 TFGNK
-531 SVTLKNGNIVSNYDK
+531 SVTLKNGSIVSNYDK

-555 YLAALTLDGVTVSN
+555 YLAAFTLDGVTVSN
-569 SSISKVNPIT
+569 SSISKDNPIT

-625 TKVTVTSDDFDNTA
+625 TKVTVTSDNFDNTA

-646 IKVVVKNSTFTA
+646 IKVVVKNSIFTA

-665 RTGNWDISGSTF
+665 RTGNWDILGSTF
-677 VSTGKWLDAEANVTT
+677 VSTGKWLDSEANVTT
-692 NTKYKTTA
+692 NTKYKTAA
-700 GSWGSGNEVVS
+700 GSWKSGNEVVS

-767 YGYDHDEDKTTV
+767 YGYDHDEDETTV

-808 GLLTKIE
+808 GVLTEIK
-815 NAQYGNLYLTDKA
+815 NTQFGNLYLTDKA
-828 TGEELYVY
+828 TGEELYVF
-836 GTYLDNNYSF
+836 GTYLDNTYSF
-846 DGTKFSFDKGAKVIT
+846 DGTQFSFDQKGAEVIT
-861 SDYLGKEITV
+861 SDYLGKEIIV
-871 AGTFKNYNGTTKEL
+871 AGTFKNYKGTKEL

-922 KLKVTATPKEGYKV
+922 KLTVTATPKEGYKV
-936 SSIKVNDQALTVA
+936 SSIKVNDQTLTVA

-972 APVAKVYNVSFNKDN
+972 APVAKVYNVLFNKDN
-987 NKKIVNGYENNWT
+987 NKEPVQNYTSKWT
-1000 NVSDDITYNVEN
+1000 NVSDGITYNVEN
-1012 CNNNGTAEGQI
+1012 CNNNKNDWDYIKIGTKSGA
-1023 GKTEWNYIRIGSKN
+1023 
-1037 NPSVGS
+1037 SVGS
-1043 IATATPF
+1043 IATASPF
-1050 VEAIAESAITI
+1050 AEAIAESAITI
-1061 DKVNVTYINS
+1061 DKVNVAYINS
-1071 IKLLVSTSKDF
+1071 IKLLVSTSENF
-1082 TTDTTTSYDVKVAK
+1082 TDDTTTSYNVNIAEGV
-1096 GEQITK
+1096 QITK
-1102 ITTPVANAYYKY
+1102 ITTPVAKAYYKY
-1114 VIDCKQTNKKIG
+1114 EIDCKQTNKKIG

-1137 TTVAE
+1137 TTVAK

>member
-1 MKYMLRL
+1 
-8 NWRENKFQTMK
+8 MK

-35 GCNGGTDS
+35 GCNGGNDS

-160 STAKIGENVTFTV
+160 STAKIGEEVTFTV

-184 KVNGAD
+184 KVNDAD

-243 VTFKITSETGYD
+243 VTFKITSDTGYD
-255 VSFFKVNGSD
+255 VSSFKVNGSD
-265 VDYETKEDST
+265 ADYVTKEDST
-275 TGKTYGEAKVK
+275 TGKTYWEAKVK

-298 KLGVYPIEWDT
+298 KLAVYSIEWDT

-323 ATYGDEVKFIFTPE
+323 ATYGEEVKFIFTPE
-337 TGYEIKYLAINEEQV
+337 TGYEINYLTINGEQV
-352 QAIDNT
+352 QWASDNT
-358 YTTIMGEYGLFV
+358 FTTTMGEYGLFV
-370 NVQFGLENETI
+370 TVQFGLENETI

-394 NKVDDSQDYLY
+394 NKLDDSQDYLY

-417 GFMIET
+417 GYMIET

-440 YSFEQLVE
+440 YSFEQSVE

-519 DANIDTE
+519 DANTDTA
-526 TLKNK
+526 TFGNK
-531 SVTLKNGNIVSNYDK
+531 SVTLKNGNIISNYDK

-555 YLAALTLDGVTVSN
+555 YLAAFTLDGVTVSN
-569 SSISKVNPIT
+569 SSISTVNPIT

-646 IKVVVKNSTFTA
+646 IKVIVKNSTFTA

-677 VSTGKWLDAEANVTT
+677 VSTGKWLNASEANVTT

-700 GSWGSGNEVVS
+700 GSWKAGNEVVS

-767 YGYDHDEDKTTV
+767 YGYDHDENKTTV

-808 GLLTKIE
+808 GVLTKIE

-846 DGTKFSFDKGAKVIT
+846 DGTNFSFDKGAKVIT

-871 AGTFKNYNGTTKEL
+871 AGTFKNYNGTKEL

-916 EGKLGD
+916 EGKVGD
-922 KLKVTATPKEGYKV
+922 KLTVTATPKEGYKV

-972 APVAKVYNVSFNKDN
+972 APVAKVYTVSFVKDN
-987 NKKIVNGYENNWT
+987 CESSTDYVSNKAWKNTTDGLTYSIVN
-1000 NVSDDITYNVEN
+1000 
-1012 CNNNGTAEGQI
+1012 CANNNKGWDFIKA
-1023 GKTEWNYIRIGSKN
+1023 GSKKKD
-1037 NPSVGS
+1037 S
-1043 IATATPF
+1043 IATITTDSPF
-1050 VEAIAESAITI
+1050 TEAIAESAITI
-1061 DKVNVTYINS
+1061 DSVNNKFINS

-1082 TTDTTTSYDVKVAK
+1082 TPDTTSSYDVNVAK
-1096 GEQITK
+1096 DKQTTK
-1102 ITTPVANAYYKY
+1102 IKTPVANAYYRY
-1114 VIDCKQTNKKIG
+1114 VIDCKKASS
-1126 NGPIQISKITF
+1126 NGPIAISKITF

>member
-1 MKYMLRL
+1 
-8 NWRENKFQTMK
+8 MK

-35 GCNGGTDS
+35 GCNGGNDS

-184 KVNGAD
+184 KVNDAD

-243 VTFKITSETGYD
+243 VTFKITSDTGYD
-255 VSFFKVNGSD
+255 VSSFKVNGSD
-265 VDYETKEDST
+265 VDYVTKEDST
-275 TGKTYGEAKVK
+275 TGKTYWEAKVK

-298 KLGVYPIEWDT
+298 KLGVYSIEWDA

-337 TGYEIKYLAINEEQV
+337 TGYEIKYLTINEEPV
-352 QAIDNT
+352 QWANDNT
-358 YTTIMGEYGLFV
+358 YTTTMGEYGLFV
-370 NVQFGLENETI
+370 TVQFGLENETI

-394 NKVDDSQDYLY
+394 NKADDSQDYKY

-417 GFMIET
+417 GYMIET

-519 DANIDTE
+519 DASTDTK
-526 TLKNK
+526 TLGNK

-555 YLAALTLDGVTVSN
+555 YLAAFTLDGVTVSN
-569 SSISKVNPIT
+569 SSISTVNPIT

-625 TKVTVTSDDFDNTA
+625 TKVTVTSDDFDNTG

-677 VSTGKWLDAEANVTT
+677 VSTGKWLNASEANVTT

-700 GSWGSGNEVVS
+700 GSWKAGNEVVS

-836 GTYLDNNYSF
+836 RTYLDNNYSF
-846 DGTKFSFDKGAKVIT
+846 DGTQFSFDKGAKVIT

-871 AGTFKNYNGTTKEL
+871 AGTFKNYNGTKEL

-922 KLKVTATPKEGYKV
+922 KLTVTATPKEGYKV

-949 EDNTAEFTAEL
+949 DDNTAEFTAEL
-960 NNKVVVEFVSES
+960 NNKVVVEFVSDS
-972 APVAKVYNVSFNKDN
+972 APVAKVYTVSFVKAN
-987 NKKIVNGYENNWT
+987 NEAVNDYVSTWKNISDKLKFTIANGNN
-1000 NVSDDITYNVEN
+1000 YK
-1012 CNNNGTAEGQI
+1012 GT
-1023 GKTEWNYIRIGSKN
+1023 WNYVKFGTKN
-1037 NPSVGS
+1037 GDSTGTITTDS
-1043 IATATPF
+1043 PF
-1050 VEAIAESAITI
+1050 IEAIAESTITI
-1061 DKVNVTYINS
+1061 DNVKDQQFINS
-1071 IKLLVSTSKDF
+1071 IKLLVSTSAEF
-1082 TTDTTTSYDVKVAK
+1082 TPDTTTSYDVNVAK
-1096 GEQITK
+1096 GEQTTK
-1102 ITTPVANAYYKY
+1102 NKNSS
-1114 VIDCKQTNKKIG
+1114 CKCLL
-1126 NGPIQISKITF
+1126 
-1137 TTVAE
+1137 

>member
-43 STTQPGSNN
+43 STTQPGSNY

-147 ITQAD
+147 ITQAN

-184 KVNGAD
+184 KVNDAD

-229 AVTADKMTAKIGED
+229 SVTADKMTAKIGED

-298 KLGVYPIEWDT
+298 KLGVYSIEWDT
-309 PTHGTIAVEGGKTQ
+309 PSHGTIAVEGGKTQ
-323 ATYGDEVKFIFTPE
+323 ATYGEEVKFVFTPE
-337 TGYEIKYLAINEEQV
+337 TGYEIKYLTVNEEQV
-352 QAIDNT
+352 QWASDNT

-370 NVQFGLENETI
+370 TVQFGLENETI

-394 NKVDDSQDYLY
+394 NKADDTQDYLY

-423 ITVDG
+423 IIVDG

-471 NEIKNAQDIKVKLAG
+471 DEIKNAQDIKVKLAG

-519 DANIDTE
+519 DANTDIATFG
-526 TLKNK
+526 NK
-531 SVTLKNGNIVSNYDK
+531 SVTLKNGSIISNYDK

-555 YLAALTLDGVTVSN
+555 YLAAFTLDGVTVSN
-569 SSISKVNPIT
+569 SSISTVNPIT

-700 GSWGSGNEVVS
+700 GSWKSGNEVVS
-711 GGLILGDER
+711 GGLILGDES

-753 ATTVTMDALTAVEA
+753 ATKVTMDALTAVEA

-779 VTENNVVKKT
+779 VTENNVVKSNIAEVVAKSE
-789 LKELNEMTT
+789 K
-798 DDDANLYVTT
+798 DDTKLYYVTGVVKDIYDETHGNIHLLDKTT
-808 GLLTKIE
+808 GQSMI
-815 NAQYGNLYLTDKA
+815 
-828 TGEELYVY
+828 VY
-836 GTYLDNNYSF
+836 GTYLTNEYSF
-846 DGTKFSFDKGAKVIT
+846 DGSKFSFKQSDSTPIT
-861 SDYLGKEITV
+861 KEYIGKEITV
-871 AGTFKNYNGTTKEL
+871 AGTLGFHGGAGQIVNGFVLDAKADKYNDDLT
-885 VNAVVIDSSA
+885 VS
-895 EKVAAKVVTEYDAE
+895 YDNS
-909 KGTVTVE
+909 KGTVVLSKE
-916 EGKLGD
+916 NPQLGD
-922 KLKVTATPKEGYKV
+922 EVTITATPKEGYRLSKV
-936 SSIKVNDQALTVA
+936 TLKTIDDVESDITSTLK
-949 EDNTAEFTAEL
+949 FTAGL
-960 NNKVVVEFVSES
+960 KDTITVEFVSDS
-972 APVAKVYNVSFNKDN
+972 TPVATVHEVVFNGEN
-987 NKKIVNGYENNWT
+987 NNEPVGAYDKTWTNTTNGIKYVIVNG
-1000 NVSDDITYNVEN
+1000 
-1012 CNNNGTAEGQI
+1012 NNNTNKWDYIKFGRKKVASI
-1023 GKTEWNYIRIGSKN
+1023 GNIHTLSPFA
-1037 NPSVGS
+1037 NP
-1043 IATATPF
+1043 IASST
-1050 VEAIAESAITI
+1050 ITI
-1061 DKVNVTYINS
+1061 DSITAAKVNS
-1071 IKLLVSTSKDF
+1071 IKFYISTNEDF
-1082 TTDTTTSYDVKVAK
+1082 SNAEVHNLAIKTGVIETTV
-1096 GEQITK
+1096 
-1102 ITTPVANAYYKY
+1102 TTPVANAYYKY
-1114 VIDCKQTNKKIG
+1114 EFDCQSGSG
-1126 NGPIQISKITF
+1126 NGFVQISKVTF
-1137 TTVAE
+1137 TEKV

>member
-1 MKYMLRL
+1 MLRL

-19 KKNHL
+19 KKTHL

-35 GCNGGTDS
+35 GCNGGNDS

-52 PTTPT
+52 PITPT

-184 KVNGAD
+184 KVNDAD

-243 VTFKITSETGYD
+243 VTFKITSDTGYD
-255 VSFFKVNGSD
+255 VSSFKVNGSD
-265 VDYETKEDST
+265 ADYVTKEDST
-275 TGKTYGEAKVK
+275 TGKTYWEAKVK

-298 KLGVYPIEWDT
+298 KLAVYSIEWDT
-309 PTHGTIAVEGGKTQ
+309 PTHGTIAVEGGKTS

-337 TGYEIKYLAINEEQV
+337 TGYEIKYLTINEEPV
-352 QAIDNT
+352 QWASDNT
-358 YTTIMGEYGLFV
+358 FTTTMSEYGLFV
-370 NVQFGLENETI
+370 TVQFGLENETI

-394 NKVDDSQDYLY
+394 NKVDDSQDYKY

-440 YSFEQLVE
+440 YSFEQSVE
-448 KDLNISATFT
+448 KDLSISATFT

-492 TLPLAKGTTEYD
+492 VLPLAKGTTEYD

-519 DANIDTE
+519 DANTDTK
-526 TLKNK
+526 TLGNK
-531 SVTLKNGNIVSNYDK
+531 SVTLKNGSIVSNYDK

-555 YLAALTLDGVTVSN
+555 YLAAFTLDGVTVSN
-569 SSISKVNPIT
+569 SSISTVNPIT

-625 TKVTVTSDDFDNTA
+625 TKVTVTSDDFDNTG

-677 VSTGKWLDAEANVTT
+677 VSTGKWLNASEANVTT

-700 GSWGSGNEVVS
+700 GSWKAGNEVVS

-753 ATTVTMDALTAVEA
+753 ATTVEMDALTAVEA
-767 YGYDHDEDKTTV
+767 YGYDHDEDETTV
-779 VTENNVVKKT
+779 VTENNVVKSNIAEVVAKSE
-789 LKELNEMTT
+789 K
-798 DDDANLYVTT
+798 DDTKLYYVTGVVKDIYDET
-808 GLLTKIE
+808 
-815 NAQYGNLYLTDKA
+815 YGNIHLLDKT
-828 TGEELYVY
+828 TGQSMIVY
-836 GTYLDNNYSF
+836 GTYLTNEYSF
-846 DGTKFSFDKGAKVIT
+846 DGSKFSFNQSDSTPIT
-861 SDYLGKEITV
+861 KEYIGKEITV
-871 AGTFKNYNGTTKEL
+871 AGTLGFHGGAGQIVNGFVLDAKADKYNDDLT
-885 VNAVVIDSSA
+885 VS
-895 EKVAAKVVTEYDAE
+895 YDNS
-909 KGTVTVE
+909 KGTVVLSKE
-916 EGKLGD
+916 NPQLGD
-922 KLKVTATPKEGYKV
+922 EVTITATPKEGYRLSKV
-936 SSIKVNDQALTVA
+936 TLKTIDDVESDITSTLK
-949 EDNTAEFTAEL
+949 FTAGL
-960 NNKVVVEFVSES
+960 KDTITVEFVSDS
-972 APVAKVYNVSFNKDN
+972 TPVATVHEVVFNGEN
-987 NKKIVNGYENNWT
+987 NNEPVGAYDKTWTNTTNGIKYVIVNG
-1000 NVSDDITYNVEN
+1000 
-1012 CNNNGTAEGQI
+1012 NNNTN
-1023 GKTEWNYIRIGSKN
+1023 KWDYIKFGRKKVA
-1037 NPSVGS
+1037 SVGKIYTQS
-1043 IATATPF
+1043 PF
-1050 VEAIAESAITI
+1050 ANPISSSAITI
-1061 DKVNVTYINS
+1061 DSINVEKVNS
-1071 IKLLVSTSKDF
+1071 IKFYISTNADF
-1082 TTDTTTSYDVKVAK
+1082 SDAEVYNLAIKTGVIETTVK
-1096 GEQITK
+1096 
-1102 ITTPVANAYYKY
+1102 TPVANAFYKY
-1114 VIDCKQTNKKIG
+1114 EFDCQSGSG
-1126 NGPIQISKITF
+1126 NGFVQISKVTF
-1137 TTVAE
+1137 TEKV

>member
-184 KVNGAD
+184 KVNDAD

-219 TVTIGTIEHG
+219 TVTIGTFEHG

-255 VSFFKVNGSD
+255 VSFFKVNGSA

-275 TGKTYGEAKVK
+275 TGKTYWEAKVK

-298 KLGVYPIEWDT
+298 KLGVYSIDWDRDT
-309 PTHGTIAVEGGKTQ
+309 LAHGTFAVEGGKTQ
-323 ATYGDEVKFIFTPE
+323 ATYGEEVKFIFTPE
-337 TGYEIKYLAINEEQV
+337 TGYEIKNLTINDVQV
-352 QAIDNT
+352 QWASDNT
-358 YTTIMGEYGLFV
+358 YTTTMGEYGLFV

-394 NKVDDSQDYLY
+394 NKADDSQNYLY

-519 DANIDTE
+519 DASTDTA
-526 TLKNK
+526 TFGNK
-531 SVTLKNGNIVSNYDK
+531 SVTLKNGSIVSNYDK

-555 YLAALTLDGVTVSN
+555 YLAAFTLDGVTVSN
-569 SSISKVNPIT
+569 SSISKDNPIT

-610 TNNLDGENKTITIDN
+610 TNNLDGENKTITIEN

-646 IKVVVKNSTFTA
+646 IKVVVKGSTFTA

-677 VSTGKWLDAEANVTT
+677 VSTGKWLDSEANVTT

-700 GSWGSGNEVVS
+700 GSWRSGNEVVS

-753 ATTVTMDALTAVEA
+753 ATKVTMDALTAVEA

-808 GLLTKIE
+808 GVLTEIK
-815 NAQYGNLYLTDKA
+815 NTQFGNLYLTDKA
-828 TGEELYVY
+828 TGEELYVF

-846 DGTKFSFDKGAKVIT
+846 DGTNFSFDKGGAEVIT

-871 AGTFKNYNGTTKEL
+871 AGTFKNFKGTKEL

-909 KGTVTVE
+909 KGIVTVE

-922 KLKVTATPKEGYKV
+922 KLTVTATPKEGYKV

-949 EDNTAEFTAEL
+949 DDNTAEFTAEL

-972 APVAKVYNVSFNKDN
+972 APVAKVYNVSFNKEN
-987 NKKIVNGYENNWT
+987 NKKGVGGYENEWT
-1000 NVSDDITYNVEN
+1000 NVSDGITYNVKN
-1012 CNNNGTAEGQI
+1012 CNNNNNG
-1023 GKTEWNYIRIGSKN
+1023 WDFIRIGSKKKAY
-1037 NPSVGS
+1037 VGS
-1043 IATATPF
+1043 ITTASAFT
-1050 VEAIAESAITI
+1050 EAIAESAITI

-1071 IKLLVSTSKDF
+1071 IKLLVSTSVDF
-1082 TTDTTTSYDVKVAK
+1082 KTVTASYDVKVASGK
-1096 GEQITK
+1096 QTTK

-1114 VIDCKQTNKKIG
+1114 EIDCKQAKD

>member
-1 MKYMLRL
+1 
-8 NWRENKFQTMK
+8 MK

-35 GCNGGTDS
+35 GCNGGNDS

-184 KVNGAD
+184 KVNDAD

-219 TVTIGTIEHG
+219 TVTIGAVEHG
-229 AVTADKMTAKIGED
+229 AITADKMTAKIGED
-243 VTFKITSETGYD
+243 VTFKITSDTGYD
-255 VSFFKVNGSD
+255 VSSFKVNGSD
-265 VDYETKEDST
+265 VDYVTKEDST
-275 TGKTYGEAKVK
+275 TGKTYWEAKVK

-298 KLGVYPIEWDT
+298 KLAVYSIEWDT

-323 ATYGDEVKFIFTPE
+323 ATYGEEVKFIFTPE
-337 TGYEIKYLAINEEQV
+337 TGYEIKYLTINEEPV
-352 QAIDNT
+352 QWASDNT
-358 YTTIMGEYGLFV
+358 YTTTMGEYGLFV
-370 NVQFGLENETI
+370 TVQFGLENETI

-440 YSFEQLVE
+440 YSFEQSVE

-519 DANIDTE
+519 DANTDTK
-526 TLKNK
+526 TLGNK
-531 SVTLKNGNIVSNYDK
+531 SVTLKNGSIVSNYDK

-555 YLAALTLDGVTVSN
+555 YLAAFTLDGVTVSN
-569 SSISKVNPIT
+569 SSISTVNPIT

-625 TKVTVTSDDFDNTA
+625 TKVTVTSDDFDNTG

-677 VSTGKWLDAEANVTT
+677 VSTGKWLNASEANVTT

-700 GSWGSGNEVVS
+700 GSWKAGNEVVS
-711 GGLILGDER
+711 GGLILGDET

-808 GLLTKIE
+808 GVLTEIKTPK
-815 NAQYGNLYLTDKA
+815 YGSLYLTDKA
-828 TGEELYVY
+828 TGEELYVH

-871 AGTFKNYNGTTKEL
+871 AGTFQNYQGTTKEL

-916 EGKLGD
+916 EGKVGD
-922 KLKVTATPKEGYKV
+922 KLTVTATPKEGYKV

-949 EDNTAEFTAEL
+949 DDNTAEFTAEL

-972 APVAKVYNVSFNKDN
+972 APVAKVYTVSFVKDN
-987 NKKIVNGYENNWT
+987 CENSTDYVSNKAWKNTTDGLTYSIVN
-1000 NVSDDITYNVEN
+1000 
-1012 CNNNGTAEGQI
+1012 CANNNKGWDFIKA
-1023 GKTEWNYIRIGSKN
+1023 GSKKKD
-1037 NPSVGS
+1037 S
-1043 IATATPF
+1043 IATITTDSPF
-1050 VEAIAESAITI
+1050 AEAIDESAITI
-1061 DKVNVTYINS
+1061 DNVNNKFINS

-1082 TTDTTTSYDVKVAK
+1082 TPDTTTSYDVNVAK
-1096 GEQITK
+1096 DKQTTK
-1102 ITTPVANAYYKY
+1102 IKTPVANAYYRY
-1114 VIDCKQTNKKIG
+1114 VIDCKQTTNNK
-1126 NGPIQISKITF
+1126 NGSIQISKITF
-1137 TTVAE
+1137 TTVAK

>member
-35 GCNGGTDS
+35 GCNGGNDS

-67 TGTVTIGAVEH
+67 TGTVTIGAIEH

-184 KVNGAD
+184 KVNDAD

-219 TVTIGTIEHG
+219 TVTIGTMEHG

-243 VTFKITSETGYD
+243 VTFKITSETGYE
-255 VSFFKVNGSD
+255 VNFFKVNGSD
-265 VDYETKEDST
+265 VRYETKEDPT

-298 KLGVYPIEWDT
+298 KLAVYTIEWDT
-309 PTHGTIAVEGGKTQ
+309 PAHGTIAVEGDKKS
-323 ATYGDEVKFIFTPE
+323 ATYGEEVKFIFTPE
-337 TGYEIKYLAINEEQV
+337 TGYEIKYLTINEEQV
-352 QAIDNT
+352 QWASDNT

-370 NVQFGLENETI
+370 TVQFGLENETI

-394 NKVDDSQDYLY
+394 NKADDTQDYLY

-428 KAIEVPEDKKGG
+428 KAIQVPEDKKGG

-471 NEIKNAQDIKVKLAG
+471 NEIENAQDIKVKLAG

-492 TLPLAKGTTEYD
+492 ALPLAKGTTEYD

-519 DANIDTE
+519 DANTDTA
-526 TLKNK
+526 TFGNK
-531 SVTLKNGNIVSNYDK
+531 SVTLKNGKIISNYDK

-555 YLAALTLDGVTVSN
+555 YLAAFTLDGVTVSN
-569 SSISKVNPIT
+569 SSISTVNPIT

-625 TKVTVTSDDFDNTA
+625 TKVTVTSDDFDNTG

-677 VSTGKWLDAEANVTT
+677 VSTGKWLDASEANVTT

-700 GSWGSGNEVVS
+700 GSWKTGNEVVS

-767 YGYDHDEDKTTV
+767 YGYDHDEDETTV

-846 DGTKFSFDKGAKVIT
+846 DGTKFSFDKGAEVIT

-871 AGTFKNYNGTTKEL
+871 AGTFKNFKGTKEL

-895 EKVAAKVVTEYDAE
+895 EKIAAKVVTEYDAE

-922 KLKVTATPKEGYKV
+922 KLTVTATPKEGYKV

-949 EDNTAEFTAEL
+949 DDNTAEFTAEL
-960 NNKVVVEFVSES
+960 NNKVVVEFVSDS
-972 APVAKVYNVSFNKDN
+972 APVAKVYTVSFVKANCGKGSTDYVSGKAWTN
-987 NKKIVNGYENNWT
+987 TTDGLTYSIVN
-1000 NVSDDITYNVEN
+1000 
-1012 CNNNGTAEGQI
+1012 CANNGS
-1023 GKTEWNYIRIGSKN
+1023 KDWDYIKVGSKN
-1037 NPSVGS
+1037 KDS
-1043 IATATPF
+1043 IGTITTDKPF
-1050 VEAIAESAITI
+1050 AEAIAESTI
-1061 DKVNVTYINS
+1061 KIDAVTPTSINS
-1071 IKLLVSTSKDF
+1071 IKLLVSTSADF
-1082 TTDTTTSYDVKVAK
+1082 TTDTTTSYDVNVAK
-1096 GEQITK
+1096 GEQTTK
-1102 ITTPVANAYYKY
+1102 ITTPVANAYYRY
-1114 VIDCKQTNKKIG
+1114 VIDCKKASK

>member
-1 MKYMLRL
+1 
-8 NWRENKFQTMK
+8 MK

-35 GCNGGTDS
+35 GCNGGNDS

-184 KVNGAD
+184 KVNDVD

-243 VTFKITSETGYD
+243 VTFKITSDTGYD
-255 VSFFKVNGSD
+255 VSSFKVNGSD
-265 VDYETKEDST
+265 VDYVTKEDST
-275 TGKTYGEAKVK
+275 TGKTYWEAKVK

-298 KLGVYPIEWDT
+298 KLGVYSIEWDT
-309 PTHGTIAVEGGKTQ
+309 PTHGTIAVEGGKTS
-323 ATYGDEVKFIFTPE
+323 ATYGDEVKFVFTPE
-337 TGYEIKYLAINEEQV
+337 TGYEIKYLTINEEPV
-352 QAIDNT
+352 QWASDNT
-358 YTTIMGEYGLFV
+358 YTTTMGEYGLFV
-370 NVQFGLENETI
+370 TVQFGLENETI

-394 NKVDDSQDYLY
+394 NKLDDSQDYKY

-504 LDGHTITSTLNGMLR
+504 LDGHTIISTLNGMLR
-519 DANIDTE
+519 DANTDIATFG
-526 TLKNK
+526 NK
-531 SVTLKNGNIVSNYDK
+531 SVTLKNGSIVSNYDK

-555 YLAALTLDGVTVSN
+555 YLAAFTLDGVTVSN
-569 SSISKVNPIT
+569 SSISTVNPIT

-646 IKVVVKNSTFTA
+646 IKVVVKDSTFTA

-677 VSTGKWLDAEANVTT
+677 VSTGKWLNASEANVTT

-700 GSWGSGNEVVS
+700 GSWKAGNEVVS

-738 VAKGDKMSI
+738 VTKGDKMSI

-808 GLLTKIE
+808 GVLTKIKTPK
-815 NAQYGNLYLTDKA
+815 YGSLYLTDKA
-828 TGEELYVY
+828 TGEELYVH

-846 DGTKFSFDKGAKVIT
+846 DGTQFSFDKGAEVIT

-871 AGTFKNYNGTTKEL
+871 AGTFENCNGTKEL

-916 EGKLGD
+916 EGKVGD
-922 KLKVTATPKEGYKV
+922 KLTVTATPKEGYKV
-936 SSIKVNDQALTVA
+936 SSIKANDQALTVA
-949 EDNTAEFTAEL
+949 DDNTAEFTAEL

-972 APVAKVYNVSFNKDN
+972 APVVKVYTVSFVKDN
-987 NKKIVNGYENNWT
+987 NEAVNDYVSTWKNTSDNLKFTIVNGNNFDGAWDYVRFGT
-1000 NVSDDITYNVEN
+1000 KRGDSTGTIT
-1012 CNNNGTAEGQI
+1012 TD
-1023 GKTEWNYIRIGSKN
+1023 S
-1037 NPSVGS
+1037 
-1043 IATATPF
+1043 PF
-1050 VEAIAESAITI
+1050 AEAIAESAITI
-1061 DKVNVTYINS
+1061 DKVTIASIDS
-1071 IKLLVSTSKDF
+1071 IKLLVSTSADF
-1082 TTDTTTSYDVKVAK
+1082 KTNTTSYNVNVAE
-1096 GEQITK
+1096 GEQTTK

-1114 VIDCKQTNKKIG
+1114 EINCKKESK